1 MTSPRFL
8 VGIDLGTTN
17 TVVAFCEIT
26 DNLEQSNVTLFDID
40 QLIGPGEVV
49 RKPLLPSFRYHP
61 ADGQISPSDL
71 ILPWES
77 VRTEG
82 DIDNVIVGEWARE
95 LGAKVEGRQVSS
107 AKSWLSHQAVDR
119 RSEILPW
126 AGAADVEKVSPVT
139 ASASYLNHIRQSWNY
154 RHPSNKLEDQDVVV
168 TVPASFDETARKL
181 TLEAAEQAGLGKI
194 VLLEEPQAVCYDWY
208 ARHQHTAS
216 EELKTLPLILVCDV
230 GGGTTDLSLI
240 EAKFDSDELALD
252 RIGVGEHLML
262 GGDNLDLALAHL
274 AEQRFSQSKK
284 LNAANLTKLIQQT
297 RKAKENLLS
306 ANAPDEVKITMLG
319 SGSKLLGGTKSV
331 QLSKQE
337 VHQIALDGFFP
348 LSGFEEVPDKR
359 RSAVVEFGLPY
370 VADPAVSKHIAEF
383 LTQHQQV
390 SYAALNRANKLNL
403 ESNQDLESNQNLESN
418 QYLEN
423 GEGTEKPAIPVG
435 LLLNG
440 GVFNSELVTE
450 RITQL
455 LENWKGTPITVL
467 DNPHPDWSVALGAV
481 AFGKAR
487 RGAQLKIGGGAA
499 RSYFLH
505 LPEKN
510 KMGKALCLLAKGT
523 EEGHEIRL
531 SGRRFSL
538 TLGEPV
544 KFNLLTSTHDSFGN
558 TNSGSNAS
566 IQNGM
571 MVDVDPD
578 IFAPL
583 PPYIST
589 LESEGATLQANQ
601 KERVEVQL
609 ACQLTEVG
617 TLKMECVSTEDDS
630 TENDSKR
637 WKLEFEVRN
646 QQADDQENSS
656 FHPNLEECKTLISR
670 IYSGNK
676 KSAEGKE
683 IKTLPKDLERKLGK
697 REEWD
702 FATLRQLFD
711 AFSQGR
717 KRRRRSEQ
725 HEKNWLRLA
734 GFSMRPGFGDPTDSW
749 RIEQIWSLYQQSIQ
763 FKNHQ
768 GWTDWWVF
776 WRRVA
781 GGLSQEQQET
791 ILADIAKYLH
801 PGAMKNPQSAKA
813 AQDMGYE
820 SMVRL
825 SASLENLD
833 VEDKVLL
840 ATWYLSKAM
849 NHNQFEQAHWWAL
862 GRLASRTP
870 LYGSQHNAIPREQI
884 EQWLPK
890 LLELNWQKE
899 QMIAFAV
906 VMMCRKTGDRLFDVS
921 DDYREQVRSKL
932 KQSKVPESWISLV
945 EEVKEL
951 SESESKRVFGDAL
964 PSGLTLISS

>member
-1 MTSPRFL
+1 MASPRFL

-26 DNLEQSNVTLFDID
+26 DNLEQSDVSLFDID

-49 RKPLLPSFRYHP
+49 RKPLLPSFRYH
-61 ADGQISPSDL
+61 AAQSQIAPNDL
-71 ILPWES
+71 VLPWDDQL
-77 VRTEG
+77 VEG
-82 DIDNVIVGEWARE
+82 DIQNVIIGEWARE

-119 RSEILPW
+119 SSDILPW
-126 AGAADVEKVSPVT
+126 AGANDVDKVSPVI
-139 ASASYLNHIRQSWNY
+139 ASASYLNHIRQAWNY
-154 RHPSNKLEDQDVVV
+154 RNPSNKLEDQDVVV

-181 TLEAAEQAGLGKI
+181 TLEAAALAGLNKI

-216 EELKTLPLILVCDV
+216 EQLKELPLILVCDV

-240 EAKFDSDELALD
+240 EAKFDNEELALD

-274 AEQRFSQSKK
+274 AEQRFNQSKK
-284 LNAANLTKLIQQT
+284 LNAASLTKLIQQT

-306 ANAPDEVKITMLG
+306 ANAPEEVKITMLG
-319 SGSKLLGGTKSV
+319 SGSKLLGGTKSIG
-331 QLSKQE
+331 LTKQE

-348 LSGFEEVPDKR
+348 LSDFTQTPDKR

-370 VADPAVSKHIAEF
+370 VADPAVSKHVAEF

-390 SYAALNRANKLNL
+390 SHAALGSE
-403 ESNQDLESNQNLESN
+403 ESD
-418 QYLEN
+418 
-423 GEGTEKPAIPVG
+423 KPAIPVG

-440 GVFNSELVTE
+440 GVFNSDLVTE
-450 RITQL
+450 RVTNL
-455 LENWKGTPITVL
+455 LENWRGEPVTVL

-505 LPEKN
+505 LQEKN

-544 KFNLLTSTHDSFGN
+544 RFNLLTSTHDTLSNN
-558 TNSGSNAS
+558 TA
-566 IQNGM
+566 IQNGV

-578 IFAPL
+578 LFMPL

-589 LESEGATLQANQ
+589 LEGEGVELQANQ

-617 TLKMECVSTEDDS
+617 TLKMECVHV
-630 TENDSKR
+630 ENDNKR
-637 WKLEFEVRN
+637 WALEFEVRN
-646 QQADDQENSS
+646 QKAEESEQAAL
-656 FHPNLEECKTLISR
+656 HPRLSECKELIGR

-676 KSAEGKE
+676 KSADGKE
-683 IKTLPKDLERKLGK
+683 IKTLAKDLEKKLGK
-697 REEWD
+697 RDEWD
-702 FATLRQLFD
+702 FTTLRHLFD
-711 AFSQGR
+711 AFAQGR
-717 KRRRRSEQ
+717 KRRRRSEP

-734 GFSMRPGFGDPTDSW
+734 GFALRPGFGDATDSW
-749 RIEQIWSLYQQSIQ
+749 RIEQVWGLYQQGIQ

-776 WRRVA
+776 WRRIA
-781 GGLSQEQQET
+781 GGLNQEQQET

-813 AQDMGYE
+813 AQEMGYE

-825 SASLENLD
+825 AASLEHLE

-840 ATWYLSKAM
+840 STWCLSKAI

-870 LYGSQHNAIPREQI
+870 LYGSQHNVIPREQA

-890 LLELNWQKE
+890 LLEQNWQKE
-899 QMIAFAV
+899 PMIAFAA
-906 VMMCRKTGDRLFDVS
+906 VMICRKTGDRLFDIS
-921 DDYREQVRSKL
+921 DDYRQQVLDKL
-932 KQSKVPESWISLV
+932 KQSKVPESWVSLV
-945 EEVKEL
+945 AEVKEL
-951 SESESKRVFGDAL
+951 SDSESKRVFGDAL
-964 PSGLTLISS
+964 PSGLTLVHQ

>member
-1 MTSPRFL
+1 MASPRFL

-17 TVVAFCEIT
+17 TVVAYCEIT
-26 DNLEQSNVTLFDID
+26 DNLEQSEVSLFDID

-61 ADGQISPSDL
+61 AVGQISPSDL
-71 ILPWES
+71 TLPWDNEP
-77 VRTEG
+77 VAG
-82 DIDNVIVGEWARE
+82 DINNVIVGEWARE

-119 RSEILPW
+119 NSDILPW
-126 AGAADVEKVSPVT
+126 AGAQDVDKVSPVI
-139 ASASYLNHIRQSWNY
+139 ASASYLNHIRQAWNY

-181 TLEAAEQAGLGKI
+181 TLEAAELAGLKKI

-208 ARHQHTAS
+208 ARHQQTAAD
-216 EELKTLPLILVCDV
+216 ELKDLPLILVCDV

-240 EAKFDSDELALD
+240 EAKFTNSDLALD

-274 AEQRFSQSKK
+274 AESRFSQNKK
-284 LNAANLTKLIQQT
+284 LTAASLTKLIQQT

-306 ANAPDEVKITMLG
+306 TSAPDEVKITMLG
-319 SGSKLLGGTKSV
+319 SGSKLLGGTKSIA
-331 QLSKQE
+331 LSKQE

-348 LSGFEEVPDKR
+348 LSDFSEVPDKR

-370 VADPAVSKHIAEF
+370 VADPAVSKHVAEF

-390 SYAALNRANKLNL
+390 SRAALGIEDDK
-403 ESNQDLESNQNLESN
+403 QN
-418 QYLEN
+418 
-423 GEGTEKPAIPVG
+423 AIPVG

-440 GVFNSELVTE
+440 GVFNSDLVTE
-450 RITQL
+450 RVTTL
-455 LENWKGTPITVL
+455 LSDWRGAPVTVL

-505 LPEKN
+505 LQEKN
-510 KMGKALCLLAKGT
+510 KMGKALCILAKGT

-544 KFNLLTSTHDSFGN
+544 RFNLLTSTHDTLTNN
-558 TNSGSNAS
+558 TA
-566 IQNGM
+566 IQNGV

-578 IFAPL
+578 LFAPL
-583 PPYIST
+583 PPYITT
-589 LESEGATLQANQ
+589 LEGEGAELQANQ

-617 TLKMECVSTEDDS
+617 TLKMECVSAED
-630 TENDSKR
+630 DSKR
-637 WKLEFEVRN
+637 WELEFEVRN
-646 QQADDQENSS
+646 KQTDDSEQVKL
-656 FHPNLEECKTLISR
+656 HPKLNECKELIAR
-670 IYSGNK
+670 LYSGNK

-683 IKTLPKDLERKLGK
+683 IKTLAKDLEKKLGK
-697 REEWD
+697 RDEWD
-702 FATLRQLFD
+702 FTTLRQLFD
-711 AFSQGR
+711 TFAQGR

-734 GFSMRPGFGDPTDSW
+734 GFALRPGFGDPTDSW
-749 RIEQIWSLYQQSIQ
+749 RIEQVWGLYQQNIQ

-776 WRRVA
+776 WRRIA

-813 AQDMGYE
+813 AQEMGYE

-825 SASLENLD
+825 SASLEHLE

-840 ATWYLSKAM
+840 ATWFLSKAI
-849 NHNQFEQAHWWAL
+849 NQNQFEQAHWWAM

-870 LYGSQHNAIPREQI
+870 LYGSQHNVIPREQA

-890 LLELNWQKE
+890 LLEQNWLKE
-899 QMIAFAV
+899 PMIAFAA
-906 VMMCRKTGDRLFDVS
+906 VMICRKTGDRLFDIS
-921 DDYREQVRSKL
+921 DDYREQVLTKL
-932 KQSKVPESWISLV
+932 KQSKVPESWVSLV

-964 PSGLTLISS
+964 PSGLTLVHH

>member
-1 MTSPRFL
+1 MASPRFL

-17 TVVAFCEIT
+17 TVVAYCEIT
-26 DNLEQSNVTLFDID
+26 DNLEQSEVSLFDID

-61 ADGQISPSDL
+61 AVGQISPSDL
-71 ILPWES
+71 TLPWENEPVS
-77 VRTEG
+77 G
-82 DIDNVIVGEWARE
+82 DIINVIVGEWARE

-119 RSEILPW
+119 SSDILPW
-126 AGAADVEKVSPVT
+126 AGAQDVDKVSPVI
-139 ASASYLNHIRQSWNY
+139 ASASYLNHIRQAWNY

-181 TLEAAEQAGLGKI
+181 TLEAAQLAGLKKI

-208 ARHQHTAS
+208 ARHQQTAAD
-216 EELKTLPLILVCDV
+216 ELKELPLILVCDV

-240 EAKFDSDELALD
+240 EASFSSQDELALD

-274 AEQRFSQSKK
+274 AESRFNQSKK
-284 LNAANLTKLIQQT
+284 LTAASLTKLIQQT

-306 ANAPDEVKITMLG
+306 ASAPEEVKITMLG
-319 SGSKLLGGTKSV
+319 SGSKLLGGTKSIG
-331 QLSKQE
+331 LSKQE

-348 LSGFEEVPDKR
+348 LSDFSEVPDKR

-370 VADPAVSKHIAEF
+370 VADPAVSKHVAEF

-390 SYAALNRANKLNL
+390 ARAALDIEDDK
-403 ESNQDLESNQNLESN
+403 QN
-418 QYLEN
+418 
-423 GEGTEKPAIPVG
+423 AIPVG

-450 RITQL
+450 RVTTL
-455 LENWKGTPITVL
+455 LSDWRGAPVTVL

-505 LPEKN
+505 LQEKN

-544 KFNLLTSTHDSFGN
+544 RFNLLTSTHDTLTNN
-558 TNSGSNAS
+558 TA
-566 IQNGM
+566 IQNGV

-578 IFAPL
+578 LFAPL
-583 PPYIST
+583 PPYITT
-589 LESEGATLQANQ
+589 LEGEGAELQANQ

-617 TLKMECVSTEDDS
+617 TLKMECVSAED
-630 TENDSKR
+630 DSKR
-637 WKLEFEVRN
+637 WELEFEVRN
-646 QQADDQENSS
+646 KQADDSEQVKL
-656 FHPNLEECKTLISR
+656 HPKLNECKELIAR
-670 IYSGNK
+670 LYSGNK
-676 KSAEGKE
+676 KSAESKE
-683 IKTLPKDLERKLGK
+683 IKTLAKDLEKKLGK
-697 REEWD
+697 RDEWD
-702 FATLRQLFD
+702 FTTLRQLFD
-711 AFSQGR
+711 TFAQGR

-734 GFSMRPGFGDPTDSW
+734 GFALRPGFGDPTDSW
-749 RIEQIWSLYQQSIQ
+749 RIEQIWGLYQQNIQ

-776 WRRVA
+776 WRRIA

-801 PGAMKNPQSAKA
+801 PGAMKNPQSAKT

-825 SASLENLD
+825 AASLEHLE

-840 ATWYLSKAM
+840 ATWFLSKAI
-849 NHNQFEQAHWWAL
+849 NHNQFEQAHWWAM

-870 LYGSQHNAIPREQI
+870 LYGSQHNVIPREQA

-890 LLELNWQKE
+890 LLEQNWQKE
-899 QMIAFAV
+899 PMTAFAAI
-906 VMMCRKTGDRLFDVS
+906 MICRKTGDRLFDIS
-921 DDYREQVRSKL
+921 DDYREQVLAKL
-932 KQSKVPESWISLV
+932 KQSKVPESWVSLV

-951 SESESKRVFGDAL
+951 SESESKRIFGDAL
-964 PSGLTLISS
+964 PSGLTLVNN

>member
-1 MTSPRFL
+1 MASPRFL

-17 TVVAFCEIT
+17 TVVAYCEIT
-26 DNLEQSNVTLFDID
+26 DNLEQSEVSLFDID

-61 ADGQISPSDL
+61 AVGQISPSDL
-71 ILPWES
+71 TLPWDNEP
-77 VRTEG
+77 VAG
-82 DIDNVIVGEWARE
+82 DINNVIVGEWARE

-119 RSEILPW
+119 NSDILPW
-126 AGAADVEKVSPVT
+126 AGAQDVDKVSPVI
-139 ASASYLNHIRQSWNY
+139 ASASYLNHIRQAWNY

-181 TLEAAEQAGLGKI
+181 TLEAAELAGLKKI

-208 ARHQHTAS
+208 ARHQQTAAD
-216 EELKTLPLILVCDV
+216 ELKDLPLILVCDV

-240 EAKFDSDELALD
+240 EAKFTHDDLALD

-274 AEQRFSQSKK
+274 AESRFSQTKK
-284 LNAANLTKLIQQT
+284 LTAASLTKLIQQT

-306 ANAPDEVKITMLG
+306 TSAPEEVKITMLG
-319 SGSKLLGGTKSV
+319 SGSKLLGGTKSIA
-331 QLSKQE
+331 LSKQE

-348 LSGFEEVPDKR
+348 LSDFSEVPDKR

-370 VADPAVSKHIAEF
+370 VADPAVSKHVAEF

-390 SYAALNRANKLNL
+390 SRAALGIEDDKHN
-403 ESNQDLESNQNLESN
+403 
-418 QYLEN
+418 
-423 GEGTEKPAIPVG
+423 AIPVG

-440 GVFNSELVTE
+440 GVFNSALVTE
-450 RITQL
+450 RVTTL
-455 LENWKGTPITVL
+455 LSDWRGAPVTVL

-505 LPEKN
+505 LQEKN

-544 KFNLLTSTHDSFGN
+544 RFNLLTSTHDTLTNN
-558 TNSGSNAS
+558 TA
-566 IQNGM
+566 IQNGV

-578 IFAPL
+578 LFAPL
-583 PPYIST
+583 PPYITT
-589 LESEGATLQANQ
+589 LEGEGAELQANQ

-617 TLKMECVSTEDDS
+617 TLKMECVSAED
-630 TENDSKR
+630 DSKR
-637 WKLEFEVRN
+637 WELEFEVRN
-646 QQADDQENSS
+646 KQTDDSEQVKL
-656 FHPNLEECKTLISR
+656 HPKLNECKELIAR
-670 IYSGNK
+670 LYSGNK
-676 KSAEGKE
+676 KSAEGNE
-683 IKTLPKDLERKLGK
+683 IKTLAKDLEKKLGK
-697 REEWD
+697 RDEWD
-702 FATLRQLFD
+702 FTTLRQLFD
-711 AFSQGR
+711 TFAQGR

-734 GFSMRPGFGDPTDSW
+734 GFALRPGFGDPTDSW
-749 RIEQIWSLYQQSIQ
+749 RIEQVWGLYQQNIQ

-776 WRRVA
+776 WRRIA

-813 AQDMGYE
+813 AQEMGYE

-825 SASLENLD
+825 SASLEHLE

-840 ATWYLSKAM
+840 ATWFLSKAI
-849 NHNQFEQAHWWAL
+849 NQNQFEQAHWWAM

-870 LYGSQHNAIPREQI
+870 LYGSQHNVIPREQA

-890 LLELNWQKE
+890 LLEQNWLKE
-899 QMIAFAV
+899 PMIAFAA
-906 VMMCRKTGDRLFDVS
+906 VMICRKTGDRLFDIS
-921 DDYREQVRSKL
+921 DDYREQVLTKL
-932 KQSKVPESWISLV
+932 KQSKVPESWVSLV

-964 PSGLTLISS
+964 PSGLTLVHH

>member
-1 MTSPRFL
+1 MASPRFL

-17 TVVAFCEIT
+17 TVVAYCEIT
-26 DNLEQSNVTLFDID
+26 DNLEQSEVSLFDID

-61 ADGQISPSDL
+61 AVGQISPSDL
-71 ILPWES
+71 TLPWDNEP
-77 VRTEG
+77 VAG
-82 DIDNVIVGEWARE
+82 DINNVIVGEWARE

-119 RSEILPW
+119 NSDILPW
-126 AGAADVEKVSPVT
+126 AGAQDVDKVSPVI
-139 ASASYLNHIRQSWNY
+139 ASASYLNHIRQAWNY

-181 TLEAAEQAGLGKI
+181 TLEAAELAGLKKI

-208 ARHQHTAS
+208 ARHQQTAAD
-216 EELKTLPLILVCDV
+216 ELKDLPLILVCDV

-240 EAKFDSDELALD
+240 EAKFTHDDLALD

-274 AEQRFSQSKK
+274 AESRFSQNKK
-284 LNAANLTKLIQQT
+284 LTAASLTKLIQQT

-306 ANAPDEVKITMLG
+306 TSAPDEVKITMLG
-319 SGSKLLGGTKSV
+319 SGSKLLGGTKSIA
-331 QLSKQE
+331 LSKQE

-348 LSGFEEVPDKR
+348 LSDFSEVPDKR

-370 VADPAVSKHIAEF
+370 VADPAVSKHVAEF

-390 SYAALNRANKLNL
+390 SRAALGIEDDK
-403 ESNQDLESNQNLESN
+403 QN
-418 QYLEN
+418 
-423 GEGTEKPAIPVG
+423 AIPVG

-440 GVFNSELVTE
+440 GVFNSDLVTE
-450 RITQL
+450 RVTTL
-455 LENWKGTPITVL
+455 LSDWRGAPVTVL

-505 LPEKN
+505 LQEKN

-544 KFNLLTSTHDSFGN
+544 RFNLLTSTHDTLTNN
-558 TNSGSNAS
+558 TA
-566 IQNGM
+566 IQNGV

-578 IFAPL
+578 LFAPL
-583 PPYIST
+583 PPYITT
-589 LESEGATLQANQ
+589 LEGEGAELQANQ

-617 TLKMECVSTEDDS
+617 TLKMECVSAED
-630 TENDSKR
+630 DSKR
-637 WKLEFEVRN
+637 WELEFEVRN
-646 QQADDQENSS
+646 KQTDDSEQVKL
-656 FHPNLEECKTLISR
+656 HPKLNECKELIAR
-670 IYSGNK
+670 LYSGNK
-676 KSAEGKE
+676 KSAESKE
-683 IKTLPKDLERKLGK
+683 IKTLAKDLEKKLGK
-697 REEWD
+697 RDEWD
-702 FATLRQLFD
+702 FTTLRQLFD
-711 AFSQGR
+711 TFAQGR

-734 GFSMRPGFGDPTDSW
+734 GFALRPGFGDPTDSW
-749 RIEQIWSLYQQSIQ
+749 RIEQVWGLYQQNIQ

-776 WRRVA
+776 WRRIA

-813 AQDMGYE
+813 AQEMGYE

-825 SASLENLD
+825 SASLEHLE

-840 ATWYLSKAM
+840 ATWFLSKAI
-849 NHNQFEQAHWWAL
+849 NQNQFEQAHWWAM

-870 LYGSQHNAIPREQI
+870 LYGSQHNVIPREQA

-890 LLELNWQKE
+890 LLEQNWLKE
-899 QMIAFAV
+899 PMIAFAA
-906 VMMCRKTGDRLFDVS
+906 VMICRKTGDRLFDIS
-921 DDYREQVRSKL
+921 DDYREQVLTKL
-932 KQSKVPESWISLV
+932 KQSKVPESWVSLV

-964 PSGLTLISS
+964 PSGLTLVHH

>member
-1 MTSPRFL
+1 MASPRFL

-17 TVVAFCEIT
+17 TVVAYCEIT
-26 DNLEQSNVTLFDID
+26 DNLEQSEVSLFDID

-61 ADGQISPSDL
+61 AVGQISPSDL
-71 ILPWES
+71 TLPWENEPVS
-77 VRTEG
+77 G
-82 DIDNVIVGEWARE
+82 DISNVIVGEWARE

-119 RSEILPW
+119 SSDILPW
-126 AGAADVEKVSPVT
+126 ACAQDVDKVSPVI
-139 ASASYLNHIRQSWNY
+139 ASASYLNHIRQAWNY
-154 RHPSNKLEDQDVVV
+154 RHLSNKLEDQDVVV

-181 TLEAAEQAGLGKI
+181 TLEAAQLAGLKKI

-208 ARHQHTAS
+208 ARHQQTAAD
-216 EELKTLPLILVCDV
+216 ELKELPLILVCDV

-240 EAKFDSDELALD
+240 EASFSSQDELALD

-274 AEQRFSQSKK
+274 AESRLSQNKGEQSKK
-284 LNAANLTKLIQQT
+284 LTAASLTKLIQQT

-306 ANAPDEVKITMLG
+306 ASAPEEVKITMLG
-319 SGSKLLGGTKSV
+319 SGSKLLGGTKSIG
-331 QLSKQE
+331 LSKQE

-348 LSGFEEVPDKR
+348 LSDFSEVPDKR

-370 VADPAVSKHIAEF
+370 VADPAVSKHVAEF

-390 SYAALNRANKLNL
+390 ARAALGIEDDK
-403 ESNQDLESNQNLESN
+403 QN
-418 QYLEN
+418 
-423 GEGTEKPAIPVG
+423 AIPVG

-450 RITQL
+450 RVTTL
-455 LENWKGTPITVL
+455 LSDWRGAPVTVL

-505 LPEKN
+505 LQEKN

-544 KFNLLTSTHDSFGN
+544 RFNLLTSTHDTLTNN
-558 TNSGSNAS
+558 TA
-566 IQNGM
+566 IQNGV

-578 IFAPL
+578 LFAPL
-583 PPYIST
+583 PPYITT
-589 LESEGATLQANQ
+589 LEGEGAELQANQ

-617 TLKMECVSTEDDS
+617 TLKMECVSAED
-630 TENDSKR
+630 DSKR
-637 WKLEFEVRN
+637 WELEFEVRN
-646 QQADDQENSS
+646 KQTDDSEQVKL
-656 FHPNLEECKTLISR
+656 HPKLNECKELIAR
-670 IYSGNK
+670 LYSGNK
-676 KSAEGKE
+676 KSAESKE
-683 IKTLPKDLERKLGK
+683 IKTLAKDLEKKLGK
-697 REEWD
+697 RDEWD
-702 FATLRQLFD
+702 FTTLRQLFD
-711 AFSQGR
+711 TFAQGR

-734 GFSMRPGFGDPTDSW
+734 GFALRPGFGDPTDSW
-749 RIEQIWSLYQQSIQ
+749 RIEQVWGLYQQNIQ

-776 WRRVA
+776 WRRIA

-825 SASLENLD
+825 SASLEHLE

-840 ATWYLSKAM
+840 ATWFLSKAI
-849 NHNQFEQAHWWAL
+849 NHNQFEQAHWWAM

-870 LYGSQHNAIPREQI
+870 LYGSQHNVVPREQA

-890 LLELNWQKE
+890 LLEQNWQKE
-899 QMIAFAV
+899 PMIAFAA
-906 VMMCRKTGDRLFDVS
+906 VMICRKTGDRLFDIS
-921 DDYREQVRSKL
+921 DDYREQVLAKL
-932 KQSKVPESWISLV
+932 KQSKVPESWVSLV

-951 SESESKRVFGDAL
+951 SESESKRIFGDAL
-964 PSGLTLISS
+964 PSGLTLVNN

>member
-1 MTSPRFL
+1 MASPRFL

-17 TVVAFCEIT
+17 TVVAYCEIT
-26 DNLEQSNVTLFDID
+26 DNLEQSEVSLFDID

-61 ADGQISPSDL
+61 AIGQISPSDL
-71 ILPWES
+71 TLPWENEPVS
-77 VRTEG
+77 G
-82 DIDNVIVGEWARE
+82 DISNVIVGEWARE

-119 RSEILPW
+119 SSDILPW
-126 AGAADVEKVSPVT
+126 AGAQDVDKVSPVI
-139 ASASYLNHIRQSWNY
+139 ASASYLNHIRQAWNY

-181 TLEAAEQAGLGKI
+181 TLEAAELAGLKKI

-208 ARHQHTAS
+208 ARHQQTAAD
-216 EELKTLPLILVCDV
+216 ELKELPLILVCDV

-240 EAKFDSDELALD
+240 EASFSSQDELALD

-274 AEQRFSQSKK
+274 AESRLSQNKGEQSKK
-284 LNAANLTKLIQQT
+284 LTAASLTKLIQQT

-306 ANAPDEVKITMLG
+306 ASAPEEVKITMLG
-319 SGSKLLGGTKSV
+319 SGSKLLGGTKSIG
-331 QLSKQE
+331 LSKQE

-348 LSGFEEVPDKR
+348 LSDFSEVPDKR

-370 VADPAVSKHIAEF
+370 VADPAVSKHVAEF

-390 SYAALNRANKLNL
+390 ARAALGIEDDK
-403 ESNQDLESNQNLESN
+403 QN
-418 QYLEN
+418 
-423 GEGTEKPAIPVG
+423 AIPVG

-450 RITQL
+450 RVTTL
-455 LENWKGTPITVL
+455 LSDWRGAPVTVL

-505 LPEKN
+505 LQEKN

-544 KFNLLTSTHDSFGN
+544 RFNLLTSTHDTLTNN
-558 TNSGSNAS
+558 TA
-566 IQNGM
+566 IQNGV

-578 IFAPL
+578 LFAPL
-583 PPYIST
+583 PPYITT
-589 LESEGATLQANQ
+589 LEGEGAELKANQ

-617 TLKMECVSTEDDS
+617 TLKMECVSAED
-630 TENDSKR
+630 DSKR
-637 WKLEFEVRN
+637 WELEFEVRN
-646 QQADDQENSS
+646 KQTDDSEQVKL
-656 FHPNLEECKTLISR
+656 HPKLNECKELIAR
-670 IYSGNK
+670 LYSGNK
-676 KSAEGKE
+676 KSAESKE
-683 IKTLPKDLERKLGK
+683 IKTLAKDLEKKLGK
-697 REEWD
+697 RDEWD
-702 FATLRQLFD
+702 FTTLRQLFD
-711 AFSQGR
+711 TFAQGR

-734 GFSMRPGFGDPTDSW
+734 GFALRPGFGDPTDSW
-749 RIEQIWSLYQQSIQ
+749 RIEQVWGLYQQNIQ

-776 WRRVA
+776 WRRIA

-825 SASLENLD
+825 AASLEHLE

-840 ATWYLSKAM
+840 ATWFLSKAI
-849 NHNQFEQAHWWAL
+849 NHNQFEQAHWWAM

-870 LYGSQHNAIPREQI
+870 LYGSQHNVIPREQA

-890 LLELNWQKE
+890 LLEQNWQKE
-899 QMIAFAV
+899 PMIAFAA
-906 VMMCRKTGDRLFDVS
+906 VMICRKTGDRLFDIS
-921 DDYREQVRSKL
+921 DDYREQVLTKL
-932 KQSKVPESWISLV
+932 KQSKVPESWVSLV

-951 SESESKRVFGDAL
+951 SESESKRIFGDAL
-964 PSGLTLISS
+964 PSGLTLVNN

>member
-1 MTSPRFL
+1 MASPRFL

-17 TVVAFCEIT
+17 TVVAYCEIT
-26 DNLEQSNVTLFDID
+26 DNLQQSEVSLFEID

-61 ADGQISPSDL
+61 ATGQISPSDL
-71 ILPWES
+71 VLPWEHEPVS
-77 VRTEG
+77 G
-82 DIDNVIVGEWARE
+82 DIHHVIVGEWARE

-119 RSEILPW
+119 NSDILPW
-126 AGAADVEKVSPVT
+126 AAASDVDKVSPVV
-139 ASASYLNHIRQSWNY
+139 ASASYLNYIRQAWNY
-154 RHPSNKLEDQDVVV
+154 RNPSNKLEDQDVVV

-181 TLEAAEQAGLGKI
+181 TLEAAELAGLKKI

-208 ARHQHTAS
+208 ARHHQTAS
-216 EELKTLPLILVCDV
+216 EELKEVPLILVCDV

-240 EAKFDSDELALD
+240 EAKFDENELALD

-274 AEQRFSQSKK
+274 AESRFSQNTKK
-284 LNAANLTKLIQQT
+284 LNAASLTKLIQQT

-306 ANAPDEVKITMLG
+306 PDAPQEVKITMLG
-319 SGSKLLGGTKSV
+319 SGSKLLGGTKSIG
-331 QLSKQE
+331 LTKEE

-348 LSGFEEVPDKR
+348 LSEFNDVPDKR

-370 VADPAVSKHIAEF
+370 VADPAVSKHVAEF
-383 LTQHQQV
+383 LNLHQQV
-390 SYAALNRANKLNL
+390 SYSALN
-403 ESNQDLESNQNLESN
+403 QDDTS
-418 QYLEN
+418 
-423 GEGTEKPAIPVG
+423 KPAIPVG

-450 RITQL
+450 RVTSL
-455 LENWKGTPITVL
+455 LGNWRGSPVTVL

-505 LPEKN
+505 LQEKN

-544 KFNLLTSTHDSFGN
+544 RFNLLTSTHDTLTNN
-558 TNSGSNAS
+558 TA
-566 IQNGM
+566 IQNGV

-589 LESEGATLQANQ
+589 LEGEGIELQANQ

-617 TLKMECVSTEDDS
+617 TLKMECVSVSDDG
-630 TENDSKR
+630 KR
-637 WKLEFEVRN
+637 WALEFEVRN
-646 QQADDQENSS
+646 QKADDKETEQT
-656 FHPNLEECKTLISR
+656 HPRLIECKELITR

-676 KSAEGKE
+676 KSADSKE
-683 IKTLPKDLERKLGK
+683 IKTLAKDLEKKLGK
-697 REEWD
+697 RDEWD
-702 FATLRQLFD
+702 FTTLRQLFD
-711 AFSQGR
+711 AFAQGR

-734 GFSMRPGFGDPTDSW
+734 GFSLRPGFGDPTDSW
-749 RIEQIWSLYQQSIQ
+749 RIEQVWGLYQQGIQ

-776 WRRVA
+776 WRRIA

-791 ILADIAKYLH
+791 ILAGIAKYLH

-813 AQDMGYE
+813 AQEMGYE

-825 SASLENLD
+825 SASLEHLE

-840 ATWYLSKAM
+840 ASWFLNKAL
-849 NHNQFEQAHWWAL
+849 NHNQFEQAHWWAV

-870 LYGSQHNAIPREQI
+870 LYGSQHNVISREQA
-884 EQWLPK
+884 EQWLSK
-890 LLELNWQKE
+890 LLAQNWQKE
-899 QMIAFAV
+899 PMIAFAA
-906 VMMCRKTGDRLFDVS
+906 VMICRKTGDRLFDIS
-921 DDYREQVRSKL
+921 DDFREQVLEKL
-932 KQSKVPESWISLV
+932 KQSKVPESWVSLV
-945 EEVKEL
+945 EEIKEL

-964 PSGLTLISS
+964 PSGLTLVNQ

>member
-1 MTSPRFL
+1 MASPRFL

-17 TVVAFCEIT
+17 TVVAYCEIT
-26 DNLEQSNVTLFDID
+26 DNLEQSEVSLFDID

-61 ADGQISPSDL
+61 AVGQISPSDL
-71 ILPWES
+71 TLPWDNEP
-77 VRTEG
+77 VAG
-82 DIDNVIVGEWARE
+82 DINNLIVGEWARE

-119 RSEILPW
+119 SSDILPW
-126 AGAADVEKVSPVT
+126 AGAQDVDKVSPVI
-139 ASASYLNHIRQSWNY
+139 ASASYLNHIRQAWNY

-181 TLEAAEQAGLGKI
+181 TLEAAELAGLKKI

-208 ARHQHTAS
+208 ARHLKTAAD
-216 EELKTLPLILVCDV
+216 ELKELPLILVCDV

-240 EAKFDSDELALD
+240 EASFSSQDELALD

-274 AEQRFSQSKK
+274 AESRFNQSKK
-284 LNAANLTKLIQQT
+284 LTAASLTKLIQQT

-306 ANAPDEVKITMLG
+306 ASAPDEVKITMLG
-319 SGSKLLGGTKSV
+319 SGSKLLGGTKSIA
-331 QLSKQE
+331 LSKQE

-348 LSGFEEVPDKR
+348 LSDFSDVPDKR

-370 VADPAVSKHIAEF
+370 VADPAVSKHVAEF

-390 SYAALNRANKLNL
+390 ARAALGIEDDK
-403 ESNQDLESNQNLESN
+403 QN
-418 QYLEN
+418 
-423 GEGTEKPAIPVG
+423 AIPVG

-450 RITQL
+450 RVTTL
-455 LENWKGTPITVL
+455 LSDWRGAPVTVL

-505 LPEKN
+505 LQEKN

-544 KFNLLTSTHDSFGN
+544 RFNLLTSTHDTLTNN
-558 TNSGSNAS
+558 TA
-566 IQNGM
+566 IQNGV

-578 IFAPL
+578 LFAPL
-583 PPYIST
+583 PPYITT
-589 LESEGATLQANQ
+589 LEGEGAELQANQ

-617 TLKMECVSTEDDS
+617 TLKMECVSAED
-630 TENDSKR
+630 DSKR
-637 WKLEFEVRN
+637 WELEFEVRN
-646 QQADDQENSS
+646 KQTDDSEQVKL
-656 FHPNLEECKTLISR
+656 HPKLNECKELIAR
-670 IYSGNK
+670 LYSGNK
-676 KSAEGKE
+676 KSAESKE
-683 IKTLPKDLERKLGK
+683 IKTLAKDLEKKLGK
-697 REEWD
+697 RDEWD
-702 FATLRQLFD
+702 FTTLRQLFD
-711 AFSQGR
+711 TFAQGR

-734 GFSMRPGFGDPTDSW
+734 GFALRPGFGDPTDSW
-749 RIEQIWSLYQQSIQ
+749 RIEQVWGLYQQNIQ

-776 WRRVA
+776 WRRIA

-801 PGAMKNPQSAKA
+801 SGAMKNPQSAKA

-825 SASLENLD
+825 AASLEHLE

-840 ATWYLSKAM
+840 ATWFLSKAI
-849 NHNQFEQAHWWAL
+849 NQNQFEQAHWWAL
-862 GRLASRTP
+862 GRLASRAP
-870 LYGSQHNAIPREQI
+870 LYGSQHNVIPREQA

-890 LLELNWQKE
+890 LLEQNWQKE
-899 QMIAFAV
+899 PMIAFAA
-906 VMMCRKTGDRLFDVS
+906 VMICRKTGDRLFDIS
-921 DDYREQVRSKL
+921 DDYREQVLAKL

-951 SESESKRVFGDAL
+951 SESESKRIFGDAL
-964 PSGLTLISS
+964 PSGLTLVNN

>member
-1 MTSPRFL
+1 MASPRFL

-17 TVVAFCEIT
+17 TVVAYCEIT
-26 DNLEQSNVTLFDID
+26 DNLEQSEVSLFDID

-61 ADGQISPSDL
+61 AVGQISPSDL
-71 ILPWES
+71 TLPWENEPVS
-77 VRTEG
+77 G
-82 DIDNVIVGEWARE
+82 DISNVIVGEWARE

-119 RSEILPW
+119 SSDILPW
-126 AGAADVEKVSPVT
+126 AGAQDVDKVSPVI
-139 ASASYLNHIRQSWNY
+139 ASASYLNHIRQAWNY

-181 TLEAAEQAGLGKI
+181 TLEAAQLAGLKKI

-208 ARHQHTAS
+208 ARHQQTAAD
-216 EELKTLPLILVCDV
+216 ELKELPLILVCDV

-240 EAKFDSDELALD
+240 EASFSSHDELALD

-274 AEQRFSQSKK
+274 AESRFNQSKK
-284 LNAANLTKLIQQT
+284 LTAASLTKLIQQT

-306 ANAPDEVKITMLG
+306 ASAPEEVKITMLG
-319 SGSKLLGGTKSV
+319 SGSKLLGGTKSIG
-331 QLSKQE
+331 LSKQE

-348 LSGFEEVPDKR
+348 LSDFSEVPDKR

-370 VADPAVSKHIAEF
+370 VADPAVSKHVAEF

-390 SYAALNRANKLNL
+390 SRAALGIEDDK
-403 ESNQDLESNQNLESN
+403 QN
-418 QYLEN
+418 
-423 GEGTEKPAIPVG
+423 AIPVG

-450 RITQL
+450 RVTTL
-455 LENWKGTPITVL
+455 LSDWRGAPVTVL

-505 LPEKN
+505 LQEKN

-544 KFNLLTSTHDSFGN
+544 RFNLLTSTHDTLTNN
-558 TNSGSNAS
+558 TA
-566 IQNGM
+566 IQNGV

-578 IFAPL
+578 LFAPL
-583 PPYIST
+583 PPYITT
-589 LESEGATLQANQ
+589 LEGEGAELQANQ

-617 TLKMECVSTEDDS
+617 TLKMECVSAED
-630 TENDSKR
+630 DSKR
-637 WKLEFEVRN
+637 WELEFEVRN
-646 QQADDQENSS
+646 KQTDDSEQVKL
-656 FHPNLEECKTLISR
+656 HPKLNECKELIAR
-670 IYSGNK
+670 LYSGNK
-676 KSAEGKE
+676 KSAESKE
-683 IKTLPKDLERKLGK
+683 IKTLAKDLEKKLGK
-697 REEWD
+697 RDEWD
-702 FATLRQLFD
+702 FTTLRQLFD
-711 AFSQGR
+711 TFAQGR

-734 GFSMRPGFGDPTDSW
+734 GFALRPGFGDPTDSW
-749 RIEQIWSLYQQSIQ
+749 RIEQVWGLYQQNIQ

-776 WRRVA
+776 WRRIA

-825 SASLENLD
+825 AASLEHLE

-840 ATWYLSKAM
+840 ATWFLSKAI
-849 NHNQFEQAHWWAL
+849 NHNQFEQAHWWAM

-870 LYGSQHNAIPREQI
+870 LYGSQHNVIPREQA

-890 LLELNWQKE
+890 LLEQNWQKE
-899 QMIAFAV
+899 PMIAFAA
-906 VMMCRKTGDRLFDVS
+906 VMICRKTGDRLFDIS
-921 DDYREQVRSKL
+921 DDYREQVLTKL
-932 KQSKVPESWISLV
+932 KQSKVPESWVSLV

-951 SESESKRVFGDAL
+951 SENESKRIFGDAL
-964 PSGLTLISS
+964 PSGLTLVNN

>member
-1 MTSPRFL
+1 MASPRFL

-17 TVVAFCEIT
+17 TVVAYCEIT
-26 DNLEQSNVTLFDID
+26 DNLEQSEVSLFDID

-61 ADGQISPSDL
+61 AVGQISPSDL
-71 ILPWES
+71 TLPWDNEPAA
-77 VRTEG
+77 G
-82 DIDNVIVGEWARE
+82 DINNVIVGEWARE

-119 RSEILPW
+119 NSDILPW
-126 AGAADVEKVSPVT
+126 AGAQDVDKVSPVI
-139 ASASYLNHIRQSWNY
+139 ASASYLNHIRQAWNY

-181 TLEAAEQAGLGKI
+181 TLEAAELAGLKKI

-208 ARHQHTAS
+208 ARHQQTAAN
-216 EELKTLPLILVCDV
+216 ELKDLPLILVCDV

-240 EAKFDSDELALD
+240 EAKFTHDDLALD

-274 AEQRFSQSKK
+274 AESRFNQNKK
-284 LNAANLTKLIQQT
+284 LTAASLTKLIQQT

-306 ANAPDEVKITMLG
+306 TSAPDEVKITMLG
-319 SGSKLLGGTKSV
+319 SGSKLLGGTKSIA
-331 QLSKQE
+331 LSKQE

-348 LSGFEEVPDKR
+348 LSDFSEVPDKR

-370 VADPAVSKHIAEF
+370 VADPAVSKHVAEF

-390 SYAALNRANKLNL
+390 SRSALGIEDDK
-403 ESNQDLESNQNLESN
+403 QN
-418 QYLEN
+418 
-423 GEGTEKPAIPVG
+423 AIPVG

-440 GVFNSELVTE
+440 GVFNSDLVTE
-450 RITQL
+450 RVTTL
-455 LENWKGTPITVL
+455 LSDWRGAPVTVL
-467 DNPHPDWSVALGAV
+467 NNPHPDWSVALGAV

-505 LPEKN
+505 LQEKN

-544 KFNLLTSTHDSFGN
+544 RFNLLTSTHDTLTNN
-558 TNSGSNAS
+558 TA
-566 IQNGM
+566 IQNGV

-578 IFAPL
+578 LFAPL
-583 PPYIST
+583 PPYITT
-589 LESEGATLQANQ
+589 LEGEGAELQANQ

-617 TLKMECVSTEDDS
+617 TLKMECVSAEDD
-630 TENDSKR
+630 NKR
-637 WKLEFEVRN
+637 WELEFEVRN
-646 QQADDQENSS
+646 KQTDEGEEIQL
-656 FHPNLEECKTLISR
+656 HPRLNECKELIAR
-670 IYSGNK
+670 LYSGNK
-676 KSAEGKE
+676 KSAEGNE
-683 IKTLPKDLERKLGK
+683 IKTLAKDLEKKLGK
-697 REEWD
+697 RDEWD
-702 FATLRQLFD
+702 FTTLRQLFD
-711 AFSQGR
+711 TFAQGR

-734 GFSMRPGFGDPTDSW
+734 GFALRPGFGDPTDSW
-749 RIEQIWSLYQQSIQ
+749 RIEQVWGLYQQNIQ

-776 WRRVA
+776 WRRIA

-813 AQDMGYE
+813 AQEMGYE

-825 SASLENLD
+825 SASLEHLE

-840 ATWYLSKAM
+840 ATWFLSKAI
-849 NHNQFEQAHWWAL
+849 NQNQFEQAHWWAM

-870 LYGSQHNAIPREQI
+870 LYGSQHNVIPREQA

-890 LLELNWQKE
+890 LLEQNWLKE
-899 QMIAFAV
+899 PMIAFAA
-906 VMMCRKTGDRLFDVS
+906 VMICRKTGDRLFDIS
-921 DDYREQVRSKL
+921 DDYREQVLTKL
-932 KQSKVPESWISLV
+932 KQSKVPESWVSLV

-964 PSGLTLISS
+964 PSGLTLVHH

>member
-1 MTSPRFL
+1 MASPRFL

-17 TVVAFCEIT
+17 TVVAYCEIT
-26 DNLEQSNVTLFDID
+26 DNLEQSEVSLFDID

-61 ADGQISPSDL
+61 AVGQISPSDL
-71 ILPWES
+71 TLPWENEPVS
-77 VRTEG
+77 G
-82 DIDNVIVGEWARE
+82 DISNVIVGEWARE

-119 RSEILPW
+119 SSDILPW
-126 AGAADVEKVSPVT
+126 AGAQDVDKVSPVI
-139 ASASYLNHIRQSWNY
+139 ASASYLNHIRQAWNY

-181 TLEAAEQAGLGKI
+181 TLEAAGLAGLKKI

-208 ARHQHTAS
+208 ARHQQTAAD
-216 EELKTLPLILVCDV
+216 ELKELPLILVCDV

-240 EAKFDSDELALD
+240 EAKYHNDELALD

-274 AEQRFSQSKK
+274 AESRFNQNKK
-284 LNAANLTKLIQQT
+284 LTAASLTKLIQQT
-297 RKAKENLLS
+297 RKAKEDLLS
-306 ANAPDEVKITMLG
+306 VSAPDEVKITMLG
-319 SGSKLLGGTKSV
+319 SGSKLLGGTKSIG
-331 QLSKQE
+331 LSKQE

-348 LSGFEEVPDKR
+348 LSDFSEVPDKR
-359 RSAVVEFGLPY
+359 RSAMVEFGLPY
-370 VADPAVSKHIAEF
+370 VADPAVSKHVAEF
-383 LTQHQQV
+383 LNQHQQV
-390 SYAALNRANKLNL
+390 SYSALGQ
-403 ESNQDLESNQNLESN
+403 EDTS
-418 QYLEN
+418 
-423 GEGTEKPAIPVG
+423 TPAVPVG

-450 RITQL
+450 RITTL
-455 LENWKGTPITVL
+455 LGNWRGAPVTVL

-505 LPEKN
+505 LQERN

-523 EEGHEIRL
+523 DEGHEIRL

-544 KFNLLTSTHDSFGN
+544 RFNLLTSTHDTLTHN
-558 TNSGSNAS
+558 TE
-566 IQNGM
+566 IQNGV
-571 MVDVDPD
+571 MVEVDPD
-578 IFAPL
+578 IFSPL

-589 LESEGATLQANQ
+589 LESEGTDLQANQ

-617 TLKMECVSTEDDS
+617 TLKMECVSVEDD
-630 TENDSKR
+630 NKR
-637 WKLEFEVRN
+637 WELEFEVRN
-646 QQADDQENSS
+646 QQADETEQEQL
-656 FHPNLEECKTLISR
+656 HPRLSESKELISR
-670 IYSGNK
+670 LYSGNK
-676 KSAEGKE
+676 KSADAKE
-683 IKTLPKDLERKLGK
+683 IKTLAKDLERKLGK
-697 REEWD
+697 RDDWD
-702 FATLRQLFD
+702 FTTLRHLFD
-711 AFSQGR
+711 TFAQGR
-717 KRRRRSEQ
+717 KRRRRSEA

-734 GFSMRPGFGDPTDSW
+734 GFSLRPGFGDATDSW
-749 RIEQIWSLYQQSIQ
+749 RVEQVWGLYQQGIH

-776 WRRVA
+776 WRRIA
-781 GGLSQEQQET
+781 GGLIQEQQET
-791 ILADIAKYLH
+791 LLADIAKYLH

-825 SASLENLD
+825 SASLEHLE

-840 ATWYLSKAM
+840 ASWFLSKAI

-870 LYGSQHNAIPREQI
+870 LYGSQHSVIPREQA

-890 LLELNWQKE
+890 LLEQNWLKE
-899 QMIAFAV
+899 PMIAFAA
-906 VMMCRKTGDRLFDVS
+906 VMICRKTGDRLFDIS
-921 DDYREQVRSKL
+921 DDYREQVLTKL
-932 KQSKVPESWISLV
+932 KQSKVPESWVSLV

-964 PSGLTLISS
+964 PSGLTLVHN

>member
-1 MTSPRFL
+1 MASPRFL

-17 TVVAFCEIT
+17 TVVAYCEIT
-26 DNLEQSNVTLFDID
+26 DNLEQSEVSLFDID

-61 ADGQISPSDL
+61 AIGQISPSDL
-71 ILPWES
+71 TLPWENEPVS
-77 VRTEG
+77 G
-82 DIDNVIVGEWARE
+82 DISNVIVGEWARE

-119 RSEILPW
+119 SSDILPW
-126 AGAADVEKVSPVT
+126 AGAQDVDKVSPVI
-139 ASASYLNHIRQSWNY
+139 ASASYLNHIRQAWNY

-181 TLEAAEQAGLGKI
+181 TLEAAELAGLKKI

-208 ARHQHTAS
+208 ARHQQTAADD
-216 EELKTLPLILVCDV
+216 LKELPLILVCDV

-240 EAKFDSDELALD
+240 EASFSSQDQLALD

-274 AEQRFSQSKK
+274 AESRFNQSKK
-284 LNAANLTKLIQQT
+284 LTAASLTKLIQQT

-306 ANAPDEVKITMLG
+306 ANAPEEVKITMLG
-319 SGSKLLGGTKSV
+319 SGSKLLGGTKSIG
-331 QLSKQE
+331 LSKQE

-348 LSGFEEVPDKR
+348 LSDFSEVPDKR

-370 VADPAVSKHIAEF
+370 VADPAVSKHVAEF

-390 SYAALNRANKLNL
+390 ARAALGIEDDK
-403 ESNQDLESNQNLESN
+403 QN
-418 QYLEN
+418 
-423 GEGTEKPAIPVG
+423 AIPVG

-450 RITQL
+450 RVTTL
-455 LENWKGTPITVL
+455 LSDWRGAPVTVL

-505 LPEKN
+505 LQEKN

-544 KFNLLTSTHDSFGN
+544 RFNLLTSTHDTLTNN
-558 TNSGSNAS
+558 TS
-566 IQNGM
+566 IQNGV

-578 IFAPL
+578 LFAPL
-583 PPYIST
+583 PPYITT
-589 LESEGATLQANQ
+589 LEGEGAELQANQ

-617 TLKMECVSTEDDS
+617 TLKMECVSAED
-630 TENDSKR
+630 DSKR
-637 WKLEFEVRN
+637 WELEFEVRN
-646 QQADDQENSS
+646 KQTDDSEQVKL
-656 FHPNLEECKTLISR
+656 HPKLNECKELIAR
-670 IYSGNK
+670 LYSGNK
-676 KSAEGKE
+676 KSAESKE
-683 IKTLPKDLERKLGK
+683 IKTLAKDLEKKLGK
-697 REEWD
+697 RDEWD
-702 FATLRQLFD
+702 FTTLRQLFD
-711 AFSQGR
+711 TFAQGR

-734 GFSMRPGFGDPTDSW
+734 GFALRPGFGDPTDSW
-749 RIEQIWSLYQQSIQ
+749 RIEQVWGLYQQNIQ

-776 WRRVA
+776 WRRIA

-825 SASLENLD
+825 AASLEHLE

-840 ATWYLSKAM
+840 ATWFLSKAI
-849 NHNQFEQAHWWAL
+849 NHNQFEQAHWWAM

-870 LYGSQHNAIPREQI
+870 LYGSQHNVVPREQA

-890 LLELNWQKE
+890 LLEQNWQKE
-899 QMIAFAV
+899 PMIAFAA
-906 VMMCRKTGDRLFDVS
+906 VMICRKTGDRLFDIS
-921 DDYREQVRSKL
+921 DDYREQVLAKL
-932 KQSKVPESWISLV
+932 KQSKVPESWVSLV

-951 SESESKRVFGDAL
+951 SESESKRIFGDAL
-964 PSGLTLISS
+964 PSGLTLVNN

>member
-1 MTSPRFL
+1 MASPRFL

-17 TVVAFCEIT
+17 TVVAYCEIT
-26 DNLEQSNVTLFDID
+26 DNLEQSEVSLFDID

-61 ADGQISPSDL
+61 AVGQISPSDL
-71 ILPWES
+71 TLPWENEPVS
-77 VRTEG
+77 G
-82 DIDNVIVGEWARE
+82 DISNVIVGEWARE

-119 RSEILPW
+119 SSDILPW
-126 AGAADVEKVSPVT
+126 AGAQDVDKVSPVI
-139 ASASYLNHIRQSWNY
+139 ASASYLNHIRQAWNY

-181 TLEAAEQAGLGKI
+181 TLEAAELAGLKKI

-208 ARHQHTAS
+208 ARHQQTAAD
-216 EELKTLPLILVCDV
+216 ELKELPLILVCDV

-240 EAKFDSDELALD
+240 EASFSSQDELALD

-274 AEQRFSQSKK
+274 AERRFNQSKK
-284 LNAANLTKLIQQT
+284 LTAASLTKLIQQT

-306 ANAPDEVKITMLG
+306 ASAPEEVKITMLG
-319 SGSKLLGGTKSV
+319 SGSKLLGGTKSIA
-331 QLSKQE
+331 LSKQE

-348 LSGFEEVPDKR
+348 LSDFSDVPDKR

-370 VADPAVSKHIAEF
+370 VADPAVSKHVAEF

-390 SYAALNRANKLNL
+390 ARAALGIEDDK
-403 ESNQDLESNQNLESN
+403 QN
-418 QYLEN
+418 
-423 GEGTEKPAIPVG
+423 AVPVG

-450 RITQL
+450 RVTTL
-455 LENWKGTPITVL
+455 LSDWRGAPVTVL

-505 LPEKN
+505 LQEKN

-544 KFNLLTSTHDSFGN
+544 RFNLLTSTHDTLTNN
-558 TNSGSNAS
+558 TA
-566 IQNGM
+566 IQNGV

-578 IFAPL
+578 LFAPL
-583 PPYIST
+583 PPYITT
-589 LESEGATLQANQ
+589 LEGEGAELQANQ

-617 TLKMECVSTEDDS
+617 TLKMECVSAED
-630 TENDSKR
+630 DSKR
-637 WKLEFEVRN
+637 WELEFEVRN
-646 QQADDQENSS
+646 KQTDDSEQVKL
-656 FHPNLEECKTLISR
+656 HPKLNECKELIAR
-670 IYSGNK
+670 LYSGNK
-676 KSAEGKE
+676 KSAESKE
-683 IKTLPKDLERKLGK
+683 IKTLAKDLEKKLGK
-697 REEWD
+697 RDEWD
-702 FATLRQLFD
+702 FTTLRQLFD
-711 AFSQGR
+711 TFAQGR

-734 GFSMRPGFGDPTDSW
+734 GFALRPGFGDPTDSW
-749 RIEQIWSLYQQSIQ
+749 RIEQVWGLYQQNIQ

-776 WRRVA
+776 WRRIA

-825 SASLENLD
+825 SASLEHLE

-840 ATWYLSKAM
+840 ATWFLSKAI
-849 NHNQFEQAHWWAL
+849 NHNQFEQAHWWAM

-870 LYGSQHNAIPREQI
+870 LYGSQHNVVPREQA

-890 LLELNWQKE
+890 LLEQNWQKE
-899 QMIAFAV
+899 PMIAFAA
-906 VMMCRKTGDRLFDVS
+906 VMICRKTGDRLFDIS
-921 DDYREQVRSKL
+921 DDYREQVLAKL
-932 KQSKVPESWISLV
+932 KQSKVPESWVSLV

-951 SESESKRVFGDAL
+951 SESESKRIFGDAL
-964 PSGLTLISS
+964 PSGLTLVNN

>member
-1 MTSPRFL
+1 MASPRFL

-17 TVVAFCEIT
+17 TVVAYCEIT
-26 DNLEQSNVTLFDID
+26 DNLEQSEVSLFDID

-61 ADGQISPSDL
+61 AVGQISPSDL
-71 ILPWES
+71 TLPWENEPVS
-77 VRTEG
+77 G
-82 DIDNVIVGEWARE
+82 DISNVIVGEWARE

-119 RSEILPW
+119 SSDILPW
-126 AGAADVEKVSPVT
+126 AGAQDVNKVSPVI
-139 ASASYLNHIRQSWNY
+139 ASASYLNHIRQAWNY

-181 TLEAAEQAGLGKI
+181 TLEAAGLAGLKKI

-208 ARHQHTAS
+208 ARHQQTAAD
-216 EELKTLPLILVCDV
+216 ELKELPLILVCDV

-240 EAKFDSDELALD
+240 EAKYHNDELALD

-274 AEQRFSQSKK
+274 AESRFNQNKK
-284 LNAANLTKLIQQT
+284 LTAASLTKLIQQT
-297 RKAKENLLS
+297 RKAKEDLLS
-306 ANAPDEVKITMLG
+306 VSAPDEVKITMLG
-319 SGSKLLGGTKSV
+319 SGSKLLGGTKSIG
-331 QLSKQE
+331 LSKQE

-348 LSGFEEVPDKR
+348 LSDFSEVPDKR
-359 RSAVVEFGLPY
+359 RSAMVEFGLPY
-370 VADPAVSKHIAEF
+370 VADPAVSKHVAEF
-383 LTQHQQV
+383 LNQHQQV
-390 SYAALNRANKLNL
+390 SYSALGQ
-403 ESNQDLESNQNLESN
+403 EDTS
-418 QYLEN
+418 
-423 GEGTEKPAIPVG
+423 TPAVPVG

-450 RITQL
+450 RVTTL
-455 LENWKGTPITVL
+455 LGNWRGAPVTVL

-505 LPEKN
+505 LQEKN

-523 EEGHEIRL
+523 DEGHEIRL

-544 KFNLLTSTHDSFGN
+544 RFNLLTSTHDTLTHN
-558 TNSGSNAS
+558 TE
-566 IQNGM
+566 IQNGV
-571 MVDVDPD
+571 MVEVDPD
-578 IFAPL
+578 IFSPL

-589 LESEGATLQANQ
+589 LESEGTDLQANQ

-617 TLKMECVSTEDDS
+617 TLKMECVSVEDD
-630 TENDSKR
+630 NKR
-637 WKLEFEVRN
+637 WELEFEVRN
-646 QQADDQENSS
+646 QQADETEQEQL
-656 FHPNLEECKTLISR
+656 HPRLSESKELIAR
-670 IYSGNK
+670 LYSGNK
-676 KSAEGKE
+676 KSADAKE
-683 IKTLPKDLERKLGK
+683 IKTLAKDLERKLGK
-697 REEWD
+697 RDEWD
-702 FATLRQLFD
+702 FTTLRHLFD
-711 AFSQGR
+711 AFAQGR
-717 KRRRRSEQ
+717 KRRRRSEA

-734 GFSMRPGFGDPTDSW
+734 GFSLRPGFGDTTDSW
-749 RIEQIWSLYQQSIQ
+749 RIEQVWGLYQQGIQ

-776 WRRVA
+776 WRRIA

-791 ILADIAKYLH
+791 LLADIAKYLH

-825 SASLENLD
+825 SASLEHLE

-840 ATWYLSKAM
+840 ASWFLSKAI

-870 LYGSQHNAIPREQI
+870 LYGSQHSVIPREQA

-890 LLELNWQKE
+890 LLEQNWLKE
-899 QMIAFAV
+899 PMIAFAA
-906 VMMCRKTGDRLFDVS
+906 VMICRKTGDRLFDIS
-921 DDYREQVRSKL
+921 DDYREQVLTKL
-932 KQSKVPESWISLV
+932 KQSKVPESWVSLV
-945 EEVKEL
+945 EEIKEL

-964 PSGLTLISS
+964 PSGLTLVHN

>member
-1 MTSPRFL
+1 MASPRFL

-17 TVVAFCEIT
+17 TVVAYCEIT
-26 DNLEQSNVTLFDID
+26 DNLEQSEVSLFDID

-61 ADGQISPSDL
+61 AVGQISPSDL
-71 ILPWES
+71 TLPWENEPVS
-77 VRTEG
+77 G
-82 DIDNVIVGEWARE
+82 DISNVIVGEWARE

-119 RSEILPW
+119 SSDILPW
-126 AGAADVEKVSPVT
+126 AGAQDVDKVSPVI
-139 ASASYLNHIRQSWNY
+139 ASASYLNHIRQAWNY

-181 TLEAAEQAGLGKI
+181 TLEAAQLAGLKKI

-208 ARHQHTAS
+208 ARHQQTAADK
-216 EELKTLPLILVCDV
+216 LKELPLILVCDV

-240 EAKFDSDELALD
+240 EASFSSQDELALD

-274 AEQRFSQSKK
+274 AESRFNQSKK
-284 LNAANLTKLIQQT
+284 LTAASLTKLIQQT

-306 ANAPDEVKITMLG
+306 ANAPEEVKITMLG
-319 SGSKLLGGTKSV
+319 SGSKLLGGTKSIG
-331 QLSKQE
+331 LSKQE

-348 LSGFEEVPDKR
+348 LSDFSEVPDKR

-370 VADPAVSKHIAEF
+370 VADPAVSKHVAEF
-383 LTQHQQV
+383 LTTHQQV
-390 SYAALNRANKLNL
+390 SRAALGIEDDK
-403 ESNQDLESNQNLESN
+403 QN
-418 QYLEN
+418 
-423 GEGTEKPAIPVG
+423 AIPVG

-450 RITQL
+450 RVTTL
-455 LENWKGTPITVL
+455 LSDWRGAPVTVL

-505 LPEKN
+505 LQEKN

-544 KFNLLTSTHDSFGN
+544 RFNLLTSTHDTLTNN
-558 TNSGSNAS
+558 TA
-566 IQNGM
+566 IQNGV

-578 IFAPL
+578 LFAPL
-583 PPYIST
+583 PPYITT
-589 LESEGATLQANQ
+589 LEGEGAELQANQ

-617 TLKMECVSTEDDS
+617 TLKMECVSAED
-630 TENDSKR
+630 DSKR
-637 WKLEFEVRN
+637 WELEFEVRN
-646 QQADDQENSS
+646 KQTDDSEQVKL
-656 FHPNLEECKTLISR
+656 HPKLNECKELIAR
-670 IYSGNK
+670 LYSGNK
-676 KSAEGKE
+676 KSAESKE
-683 IKTLPKDLERKLGK
+683 IKTLAKDLEKKLGK
-697 REEWD
+697 RDEWD
-702 FATLRQLFD
+702 FTTLRQLFD
-711 AFSQGR
+711 TFAQGR

-734 GFSMRPGFGDPTDSW
+734 GFALRPGFGDPTDSW
-749 RIEQIWSLYQQSIQ
+749 RIEQVWGLYQQNIQ

-776 WRRVA
+776 WRRIA

-825 SASLENLD
+825 SASLEHLE

-840 ATWYLSKAM
+840 ATWFLSKAI
-849 NHNQFEQAHWWAL
+849 NHNQFEQAHWWAM

-870 LYGSQHNAIPREQI
+870 LYGSQHNVVPREQA

-890 LLELNWQKE
+890 LLEQNWQKE
-899 QMIAFAV
+899 PMIAFAA
-906 VMMCRKTGDRLFDVS
+906 VMICRKTGDRLFDIS
-921 DDYREQVRSKL
+921 DDYREQVLAKL
-932 KQSKVPESWISLV
+932 KQTKVPESWVSLV

-951 SESESKRVFGDAL
+951 SESESKRIFGDAL
-964 PSGLTLISS
+964 PSGLTLVNN

>member
-1 MTSPRFL
+1 MASPRFL

-26 DNLEQSNVTLFDID
+26 DDLQNSAVSLFEID

-61 ADGQISPSDL
+61 AAGQVSPSDL
-71 ILPWES
+71 TLPWDNEP
-77 VRTEG
+77 VLG
-82 DIDNVIVGEWARE
+82 DISQVIVGEWARE

-119 RSEILPW
+119 SSDILPW
-126 AGAADVEKVSPVT
+126 AGATDVDKVSPVI
-139 ASASYLNHIRQSWNY
+139 ASASYLNHIRLAWNY
-154 RHPSNKLEDQDVVV
+154 RNPSNKLEDQEVVV

-181 TLEAAEQAGLGKI
+181 TLEAAQLVGLNKI

-208 ARHQHTAS
+208 ARHQQSAA
-216 EELKTLPLILVCDV
+216 EELKDLPLILVCDI

-240 EAKFDSDELALD
+240 EAKFDQGELSLD
-252 RIGVGEHLML
+252 RIGVGDHLML

-274 AEQRFSQSKK
+274 SEQRFNQSKK
-284 LNAANLTKLIQQT
+284 LNAASLTKLIQQT

-306 ANAPDEVKITMLG
+306 SNAPEEVKITMLG
-319 SGSKLLGGTKSV
+319 SGSKLLGGTKSIG
-331 QLSKQE
+331 LSKQE

-348 LSGFEEVPDKR
+348 LSDFTDTPDKR

-370 VADPAVSKHIAEF
+370 VADPAVSKHVAEF
-383 LTQHQQV
+383 LSQHQQV
-390 SYAALNRANKLNL
+390 SMAALK
-403 ESNQDLESNQNLESN
+403 QDDP
-418 QYLEN
+418 Y
-423 GEGTEKPAIPVG
+423 KPAIPAG
-435 LLLNG
+435 ILLNG
-440 GVFNSELVTE
+440 GVFNSDLVTQ
-450 RITQL
+450 RVTQL
-455 LENWKGTPITVL
+455 LGNWRGDDVTVL

-481 AFGKAR
+481 AFSKAR

-505 LPEKN
+505 LQEKN
-510 KMGKALCLLAKGT
+510 KMGKALCLLSKGT

-544 KFNLLTSTHDSFGN
+544 RFNLLTTTHDTLSNN
-558 TNSGSNAS
+558 TA
-566 IQNGM
+566 IQNGV
-571 MVDVDPD
+571 MVDIDPD
-578 IFAPL
+578 LFAPL

-589 LESEGATLQANQ
+589 LEGEGIELQANQ

-617 TLKMECVSTEDDS
+617 TLKMECVHVEDD
-630 TENDSKR
+630 TKR
-637 WKLEFEVRN
+637 WELEFEVRN
-646 QQADDQENSS
+646 QQAEEQVEESLHPRLPECQE
-656 FHPNLEECKTLISR
+656 LISR

-676 KSAEGKE
+676 KSADSKE
-683 IKTLPKDLERKLGK
+683 IKTLAKDLERKLGK
-697 REEWD
+697 RDEWD
-702 FATLRQLFD
+702 FSTLRQLFD
-711 AFSQGR
+711 VFALGR
-717 KRRRRSEQ
+717 KRRRRSEP

-734 GFSMRPGFGDPTDSW
+734 GFSLRPGFGDATDSW
-749 RIEQIWSLYQQSIQ
+749 RIEQVWGLYQQGIQ

-776 WRRVA
+776 WRRIA
-781 GGLSQEQQET
+781 GGLSQEQQES

-825 SASLENLD
+825 AASLEHLEI
-833 VEDKVLL
+833 EDKVLL
-840 ATWYLSKAM
+840 ASWCISKAI

-870 LYGSQHNAIPREQI
+870 LYGSQHSVIPREQA

-890 LLELNWQKE
+890 LLEQNWQKE
-899 QMIAFAV
+899 PMIAFAA
-906 VMMCRKTGDRLFDVS
+906 VMICRKTGDRLFDIS
-921 DDYREQVRSKL
+921 DDYRKQVLAKL
-932 KQSKVPESWISLV
+932 KQSKVPESWVSLV

-964 PSGLTLISS
+964 PSGLTLVNH

>member
-1 MTSPRFL
+1 MASPRFL

-17 TVVAFCEIT
+17 TVVAYCEIT
-26 DNLEQSNVTLFDID
+26 DNLEQSEVSLFDID

-61 ADGQISPSDL
+61 AIGQISPSDL
-71 ILPWES
+71 TLPWENEPVS
-77 VRTEG
+77 G
-82 DIDNVIVGEWARE
+82 DISNVIVGEWARE

-119 RSEILPW
+119 SSDILPW
-126 AGAADVEKVSPVT
+126 AGAQDVDKVSPVI
-139 ASASYLNHIRQSWNY
+139 ASASYLNHIRQAWNY

-181 TLEAAEQAGLGKI
+181 TLEAAELAGLKKI

-208 ARHQHTAS
+208 ARHQQTAAD
-216 EELKTLPLILVCDV
+216 ELKELPLILVCDV

-240 EAKFDSDELALD
+240 EASFSSQNELALD

-274 AEQRFSQSKK
+274 AESRFNQSKK
-284 LNAANLTKLIQQT
+284 LTAASLTKLIQQT

-306 ANAPDEVKITMLG
+306 ANAPEEVKITMLG
-319 SGSKLLGGTKSV
+319 SGSKLLGGTKSIG
-331 QLSKQE
+331 LSKQE

-348 LSGFEEVPDKR
+348 LSDFSEVPDKR

-370 VADPAVSKHIAEF
+370 VADPAVSKHVAEF

-390 SYAALNRANKLNL
+390 ARTALGIEDDK
-403 ESNQDLESNQNLESN
+403 QN
-418 QYLEN
+418 
-423 GEGTEKPAIPVG
+423 AIPVG

-450 RITQL
+450 RVTTL
-455 LENWKGTPITVL
+455 LSDWRGAPVTVL

-505 LPEKN
+505 LQEKN

-523 EEGHEIRL
+523 EAGHEIRL

-544 KFNLLTSTHDSFGN
+544 RFNLLTSTHDTLTNN
-558 TNSGSNAS
+558 TA
-566 IQNGM
+566 IQNGV

-578 IFAPL
+578 LFAPL
-583 PPYIST
+583 PPYITT
-589 LESEGATLQANQ
+589 LEGEGAELQANQ

-617 TLKMECVSTEDDS
+617 TLKMECVSAED
-630 TENDSKR
+630 DSKR
-637 WKLEFEVRN
+637 WELEFEVRN
-646 QQADDQENSS
+646 KQTDDSEQVKL
-656 FHPNLEECKTLISR
+656 HPKLNECKELIAR
-670 IYSGNK
+670 LYSGNK
-676 KSAEGKE
+676 KSAESKE
-683 IKTLPKDLERKLGK
+683 IKTLAKDLEKKLGK
-697 REEWD
+697 RDDWD
-702 FATLRQLFD
+702 FTTLRQLFD
-711 AFSQGR
+711 TFAQGR

-734 GFSMRPGFGDPTDSW
+734 GFALRPGFGDPTDSW
-749 RIEQIWSLYQQSIQ
+749 RIEQVWGLYQQNIQ

-776 WRRVA
+776 WRRIA

-801 PGAMKNPQSAKA
+801 PGTMKNPQSAKA

-825 SASLENLD
+825 AASLEHLE

-840 ATWYLSKAM
+840 ATWFLSKAI
-849 NHNQFEQAHWWAL
+849 NHNQFEQAHWWAM

-870 LYGSQHNAIPREQI
+870 LYGSQHNVIPREQA

-890 LLELNWQKE
+890 LLEQNWQKE
-899 QMIAFAV
+899 PMIAFAA
-906 VMMCRKTGDRLFDVS
+906 VMICRKTGDRLFDIS
-921 DDYREQVRSKL
+921 DDYREQVLTKL
-932 KQSKVPESWISLV
+932 KQSKVPESWVSLV

-951 SESESKRVFGDAL
+951 SESESKRIFGDAL
-964 PSGLTLISS
+964 PSGLTLVNN

>member
-1 MTSPRFL
+1 MASPRFL

-17 TVVAFCEIT
+17 TVVAYCEIT
-26 DNLEQSNVTLFDID
+26 DNLEQSEVSLFDID

-61 ADGQISPSDL
+61 AVGQISPSDL
-71 ILPWES
+71 TLPWENEPVS
-77 VRTEG
+77 G
-82 DIDNVIVGEWARE
+82 DISNVIVGEWARE

-119 RSEILPW
+119 SSDILPW
-126 AGAADVEKVSPVT
+126 AGAQDVDKVSPVI
-139 ASASYLNHIRQSWNY
+139 ASASYLNHIRQAWNY

-181 TLEAAEQAGLGKI
+181 TLEAAQLAGLKKI

-208 ARHQHTAS
+208 ARHQQTAAD
-216 EELKTLPLILVCDV
+216 ELKELPLILVCDV

-240 EAKFDSDELALD
+240 EASFSSQDELALD

-274 AEQRFSQSKK
+274 AESRFNQSKK
-284 LNAANLTKLIQQT
+284 LTAASLTKLIQQT

-306 ANAPDEVKITMLG
+306 ASAPEEVKITMLG
-319 SGSKLLGGTKSV
+319 SGSKLLGGTKSIG
-331 QLSKQE
+331 LSKQE

-348 LSGFEEVPDKR
+348 LSDFSEVPDKR

-370 VADPAVSKHIAEF
+370 VADPAVSKHVAEF

-390 SYAALNRANKLNL
+390 ARAALGIEDDK
-403 ESNQDLESNQNLESN
+403 QN
-418 QYLEN
+418 
-423 GEGTEKPAIPVG
+423 AIPVG

-450 RITQL
+450 RVTTL
-455 LENWKGTPITVL
+455 LSDWRGAPVTVL

-505 LPEKN
+505 LQEKN

-544 KFNLLTSTHDSFGN
+544 RFNLLTSTHDTLTNN
-558 TNSGSNAS
+558 TA
-566 IQNGM
+566 IQNGV

-578 IFAPL
+578 LFAPL
-583 PPYIST
+583 PPYITT
-589 LESEGATLQANQ
+589 LEGEGAELQANQ

-617 TLKMECVSTEDDS
+617 TLKMECVSAED
-630 TENDSKR
+630 DSKR
-637 WKLEFEVRN
+637 WELEFEVRN
-646 QQADDQENSS
+646 KQADDSEQVKL
-656 FHPNLEECKTLISR
+656 HPKLNECKELIAR
-670 IYSGNK
+670 LYSGNK
-676 KSAEGKE
+676 KSAESKE
-683 IKTLPKDLERKLGK
+683 IKTLAKDLEKKLGK
-697 REEWD
+697 RDEWD
-702 FATLRQLFD
+702 FTTLRQLFD
-711 AFSQGR
+711 TFAQGR

-734 GFSMRPGFGDPTDSW
+734 GFALRPGFGDPTDSW
-749 RIEQIWSLYQQSIQ
+749 RIEQVWGLYQQNIQ

-776 WRRVA
+776 WRRIA

-801 PGAMKNPQSAKA
+801 PGAMKNPQSAKT

-825 SASLENLD
+825 AASLEHLE

-840 ATWYLSKAM
+840 ATWFLSKAI
-849 NHNQFEQAHWWAL
+849 NHNQFEQAHWWAM

-870 LYGSQHNAIPREQI
+870 LYGSQHNVVPREQA

-890 LLELNWQKE
+890 LLEQNWQKE
-899 QMIAFAV
+899 PMIAFAA
-906 VMMCRKTGDRLFDVS
+906 VMICRKTGDRLFDIS
-921 DDYREQVRSKL
+921 NDYREQVLAKL
-932 KQSKVPESWISLV
+932 KQSKVPESWVSLV

-951 SESESKRVFGDAL
+951 SESESKRIFGDAL
-964 PSGLTLISS
+964 PSGLTLVNN

>member
-1 MTSPRFL
+1 MASPRFL

-17 TVVAFCEIT
+17 TVVAYCEIT
-26 DNLEQSNVTLFDID
+26 DNLEQSEVSLFDID

-61 ADGQISPSDL
+61 AVGQISPSDL
-71 ILPWES
+71 TLPWENEPVS
-77 VRTEG
+77 G
-82 DIDNVIVGEWARE
+82 DISNVIVGEWARE

-119 RSEILPW
+119 SSDILPW
-126 AGAADVEKVSPVT
+126 AGAQDVDKVSPVI
-139 ASASYLNHIRQSWNY
+139 ASASYLNHIRQAWNY

-181 TLEAAEQAGLGKI
+181 TLEAAELAGLKKI

-208 ARHQHTAS
+208 ARHQQTATD
-216 EELKTLPLILVCDV
+216 ELKELPLILVCDV

-240 EAKFDSDELALD
+240 EASFSSQDELALD

-274 AEQRFSQSKK
+274 AESRLSQNKGEQSKK
-284 LNAANLTKLIQQT
+284 LTAASLTKLIQQT

-306 ANAPDEVKITMLG
+306 ASAPEEVKITMLG
-319 SGSKLLGGTKSV
+319 SGSKLLGGTKSIG
-331 QLSKQE
+331 LSKQE

-348 LSGFEEVPDKR
+348 LSDFSEVPDKR

-370 VADPAVSKHIAEF
+370 VADPAVSKHVAEF

-390 SYAALNRANKLNL
+390 ARAALGIEDDK
-403 ESNQDLESNQNLESN
+403 QN
-418 QYLEN
+418 
-423 GEGTEKPAIPVG
+423 AIPVG

-450 RITQL
+450 RVTTL
-455 LENWKGTPITVL
+455 LSDWRGAPVTVL

-505 LPEKN
+505 LQEKN

-544 KFNLLTSTHDSFGN
+544 RFNLLTSTHDTLTNN
-558 TNSGSNAS
+558 TA
-566 IQNGM
+566 IQNGV

-578 IFAPL
+578 LFDPL
-583 PPYIST
+583 PPYITT
-589 LESEGATLQANQ
+589 LEGEGAELQANQ

-617 TLKMECVSTEDDS
+617 TLKMECVSAED
-630 TENDSKR
+630 DSKR
-637 WKLEFEVRN
+637 WELEFEVRN
-646 QQADDQENSS
+646 KQTDDSEQVKL
-656 FHPNLEECKTLISR
+656 HPKLNECKELIAR
-670 IYSGNK
+670 LYSGNK
-676 KSAEGKE
+676 KSAESKE
-683 IKTLPKDLERKLGK
+683 IKTLAKDLEKKLGK
-697 REEWD
+697 RDEWD
-702 FATLRQLFD
+702 FTTLRQLFD
-711 AFSQGR
+711 TFAQGR

-734 GFSMRPGFGDPTDSW
+734 GFALRPGFGDPTDSW
-749 RIEQIWSLYQQSIQ
+749 RIEQVWGLYQQNIQ
-763 FKNHQ
+763 FQNHQ

-776 WRRVA
+776 WRRIA

-825 SASLENLD
+825 SASLEHLE

-840 ATWYLSKAM
+840 ATWFLSKAI
-849 NHNQFEQAHWWAL
+849 NHNQFEQAHWWAM

-870 LYGSQHNAIPREQI
+870 LYGSQHNVIPREQA

-890 LLELNWQKE
+890 LLEQNWQKE
-899 QMIAFAV
+899 PMIAFAA
-906 VMMCRKTGDRLFDVS
+906 VMICRKTGDRLFDIS
-921 DDYREQVRSKL
+921 DDYREQVLTKL
-932 KQSKVPESWISLV
+932 KQSKVPESWVSLV

-951 SESESKRVFGDAL
+951 SESESKRIFGDAL
-964 PSGLTLISS
+964 PSGLTLVNN

>member
-1 MTSPRFL
+1 MASPRFL

-17 TVVAFCEIT
+17 TVVAYCEIT
-26 DNLEQSNVTLFDID
+26 DNLEQSEVSLFDID
-40 QLIGPGEVV
+40 QLVGPGEVV

-61 ADGQISPSDL
+61 AQGQVSPSDL
-71 ILPWES
+71 TLPWENQPVS
-77 VRTEG
+77 G
-82 DIDNVIVGEWARE
+82 DIKNVIVGEWARE

-119 RSEILPW
+119 SSDILPW
-126 AGAADVEKVSPVT
+126 AGAQDVDKVSPVI
-139 ASASYLNHIRQSWNY
+139 ASASYLNHIRQAWNY

-181 TLEAAEQAGLGKI
+181 TLEAAELAGLKKI

-208 ARHQHTAS
+208 ARHQKTAAD
-216 EELKTLPLILVCDV
+216 ELRELPLILVCDV

-240 EAKFDSDELALD
+240 EAKFNNDELGLD

-274 AEQRFSQSKK
+274 AESRFNQNKK
-284 LNAANLTKLIQQT
+284 LTAASLTKLIQQT

-306 ANAPDEVKITMLG
+306 SNAPEEVKITMLG
-319 SGSKLLGGTKSV
+319 SGSKLLGGTKSIA
-331 QLSKQE
+331 LSKQE

-348 LSGFEEVPDKR
+348 LSDFNEVPDKR

-370 VADPAVSKHIAEF
+370 VADPAVSKHVAEF

-390 SYAALNRANKLNL
+390 SRSALGIEDEK
-403 ESNQDLESNQNLESN
+403 QN
-418 QYLEN
+418 
-423 GEGTEKPAIPVG
+423 AIPVG

-450 RITQL
+450 RVTTL
-455 LENWKGTPITVL
+455 LSDWRGAPVTVL

-505 LPEKN
+505 LQEKN

-544 KFNLLTSTHDSFGN
+544 RFNLLTSTHDTLSNN
-558 TNSGSNAS
+558 TA
-566 IQNGM
+566 IQNGV

-578 IFAPL
+578 LFVPL
-583 PPYIST
+583 PPYITT
-589 LESEGATLQANQ
+589 LEGEGAELHANQ

-617 TLKMECVSTEDDS
+617 TLKMECVSAEDD
-630 TENDSKR
+630 TKR
-637 WKLEFEVRN
+637 WALEFEVRN
-646 QQADDQENSS
+646 KQADDSEDVKL
-656 FHPNLEECKTLISR
+656 HPKLNECKELVAR
-670 IYSGNK
+670 LYSGNK
-676 KSAEGKE
+676 KSADSKE
-683 IKTLPKDLERKLGK
+683 IKTLAKDLEKKLGK
-697 REEWD
+697 RDEWD
-702 FATLRQLFD
+702 FTTLRQLFD
-711 AFSQGR
+711 TFAQGR

-734 GFSMRPGFGDPTDSW
+734 GFALRPGFGDPTDSW
-749 RIEQIWSLYQQSIQ
+749 RIEQIWGLYQQNIQ

-776 WRRVA
+776 WRRIA
-781 GGLSQEQQET
+781 GGLNQEQQET

-801 PGAMKNPQSAKA
+801 PGAMKNPQSAKT

-825 SASLENLD
+825 SASLENLE

-840 ATWYLSKAM
+840 ATWFLSKAI
-849 NHNQFEQAHWWAL
+849 NHNQFQQAHWWAM

-870 LYGSQHNAIPREQI
+870 LYGSQHSVIPREQA

-890 LLELNWQKE
+890 LLEQNWQKE
-899 QMIAFAV
+899 PMIAFAA
-906 VMMCRKTGDRLFDVS
+906 VMICRKTGDRLFDIS
-921 DDYREQVRSKL
+921 DDYREQVLAKL
-932 KQSKVPESWISLV
+932 KQSKVPESWVSLV

-951 SESESKRVFGDAL
+951 SDSESKRVFGDAL
-964 PSGLTLISS
+964 PSGLTLVHH

>member
-1 MTSPRFL
+1 MASPRFL

-17 TVVAFCEIT
+17 TVVAYCEIT
-26 DNLEQSNVTLFDID
+26 DNLEQSEVSLFDID
-40 QLIGPGEVV
+40 QLIAPGEVV

-61 ADGQISPSDL
+61 AVGQISPSDL
-71 ILPWES
+71 TLPWENEPVS
-77 VRTEG
+77 G
-82 DIDNVIVGEWARE
+82 DISNVIVGEWARE

-119 RSEILPW
+119 SSDILPW
-126 AGAADVEKVSPVT
+126 AGAQDVDKVSPVI
-139 ASASYLNHIRQSWNY
+139 ASASYLNHIRQAWNY

-181 TLEAAEQAGLGKI
+181 TLEAAQLAGLKKI

-208 ARHQHTAS
+208 ARHQQTAAD
-216 EELKTLPLILVCDV
+216 ELKELPLILVCDV

-240 EAKFDSDELALD
+240 EASFSSQDELALD

-274 AEQRFSQSKK
+274 AESRFNQSKK
-284 LNAANLTKLIQQT
+284 LTAASLTKLIQQT

-306 ANAPDEVKITMLG
+306 ASAPEEVKITMLG
-319 SGSKLLGGTKSV
+319 SGSKLLGGTKSIG
-331 QLSKQE
+331 LSKQE

-348 LSGFEEVPDKR
+348 LSDFSEVPDKR

-370 VADPAVSKHIAEF
+370 VADPAVSKHVAEF

-390 SYAALNRANKLNL
+390 ARAALGIEDDK
-403 ESNQDLESNQNLESN
+403 QN
-418 QYLEN
+418 
-423 GEGTEKPAIPVG
+423 AIPVG

-450 RITQL
+450 RVTTL
-455 LENWKGTPITVL
+455 LSDWRGAPVTVL

-505 LPEKN
+505 LQEKN

-544 KFNLLTSTHDSFGN
+544 RFNLLTSTHDTLTNN
-558 TNSGSNAS
+558 TA
-566 IQNGM
+566 IQNGV

-578 IFAPL
+578 LFAPL
-583 PPYIST
+583 PPYITT
-589 LESEGATLQANQ
+589 LEGEGAELQANQ

-617 TLKMECVSTEDDS
+617 TLKMECVSAED
-630 TENDSKR
+630 DSKR
-637 WKLEFEVRN
+637 WELEFEVRN
-646 QQADDQENSS
+646 KQTDDSEQVKL
-656 FHPNLEECKTLISR
+656 HPKLNECKELIAR
-670 IYSGNK
+670 LYSGNK
-676 KSAEGKE
+676 KSAESKE
-683 IKTLPKDLERKLGK
+683 IKTLAKDLEKKLGK
-697 REEWD
+697 RDEWD
-702 FATLRQLFD
+702 FTTLRQLFD
-711 AFSQGR
+711 TFAQGR

-734 GFSMRPGFGDPTDSW
+734 GFALRPGFGDPTDSW
-749 RIEQIWSLYQQSIQ
+749 RIEQVWGLYQQNIQ

-776 WRRVA
+776 WRRIA

-825 SASLENLD
+825 SASLEHLE

-840 ATWYLSKAM
+840 ATWFLSKAI
-849 NHNQFEQAHWWAL
+849 NHNQFEQAHWWAM

-870 LYGSQHNAIPREQI
+870 LYGSQHNVVPREQA

-890 LLELNWQKE
+890 LLEQNWQKE
-899 QMIAFAV
+899 PMIAFAA
-906 VMMCRKTGDRLFDVS
+906 VMICRKTGDRLFDIS
-921 DDYREQVRSKL
+921 DDYREQVLAKL
-932 KQSKVPESWISLV
+932 KQSKVPESWVSLV

-951 SESESKRVFGDAL
+951 SESESKRIFGDAL
-964 PSGLTLISS
+964 PSGLTLVNN

>member
-1 MTSPRFL
+1 MASPRFL

-17 TVVAFCEIT
+17 TVVAYCEIT
-26 DNLEQSNVTLFDID
+26 DNLEQSEVSLFDID

-61 ADGQISPSDL
+61 AVGQISPSDL
-71 ILPWES
+71 TLPWDNEP
-77 VRTEG
+77 VAG
-82 DIDNVIVGEWARE
+82 DINNVIVGEWARE

-119 RSEILPW
+119 NSDILPW
-126 AGAADVEKVSPVT
+126 AGAQDVDKVSPVI
-139 ASASYLNHIRQSWNY
+139 ASASYLNHIRQAWNY

-181 TLEAAEQAGLGKI
+181 TLEAAELAGLKKI

-208 ARHQHTAS
+208 ARHQQTAAD
-216 EELKTLPLILVCDV
+216 ELKDLPLILVCDV

-240 EAKFDSDELALD
+240 EAKFTHDDLALD

-274 AEQRFSQSKK
+274 AESRFSQNKK
-284 LNAANLTKLIQQT
+284 LTAASLTKLIQQT

-306 ANAPDEVKITMLG
+306 ANAPEEIKITMLG
-319 SGSKLLGGTKSV
+319 SGSKLLGGTKSIA
-331 QLSKQE
+331 LSKQE

-348 LSGFEEVPDKR
+348 LSDFSEVPDKR

-370 VADPAVSKHIAEF
+370 VADPAVSKHVAEF

-390 SYAALNRANKLNL
+390 SRAALGIEDDK
-403 ESNQDLESNQNLESN
+403 QN
-418 QYLEN
+418 
-423 GEGTEKPAIPVG
+423 AIPVG

-440 GVFNSELVTE
+440 GVFNSDLVTE
-450 RITQL
+450 RVTTL
-455 LENWKGTPITVL
+455 LSDWRGAPVTVL

-481 AFGKAR
+481 AFDKAR

-505 LPEKN
+505 LQEKN

-544 KFNLLTSTHDSFGN
+544 RFNLLTSTHDTLTNN
-558 TNSGSNAS
+558 TA
-566 IQNGM
+566 IQNGV

-578 IFAPL
+578 LFAPL
-583 PPYIST
+583 PPYITT
-589 LESEGATLQANQ
+589 LEGEGAELQANQ

-617 TLKMECVSTEDDS
+617 TLKMECVSAEDDK
-630 TENDSKR
+630 KR
-637 WKLEFEVRN
+637 WELEFEVRN
-646 QQADDQENSS
+646 KQADDGEEIQL
-656 FHPNLEECKTLISR
+656 HPRLNECKELIAR
-670 IYSGNK
+670 LYSGNK

-683 IKTLPKDLERKLGK
+683 IKTLAKDLEKKLGK
-697 REEWD
+697 RDEWD
-702 FATLRQLFD
+702 FTTLRQLFD
-711 AFSQGR
+711 TFAQGR

-734 GFSMRPGFGDPTDSW
+734 GFALRPGFGDPTDSW
-749 RIEQIWSLYQQSIQ
+749 RIEQVWGLYQQNIQ

-776 WRRVA
+776 WRRIA

-813 AQDMGYE
+813 AQEMGYE

-825 SASLENLD
+825 SASLEHLE

-840 ATWYLSKAM
+840 ATWFLSKAI
-849 NHNQFEQAHWWAL
+849 NQNQFEQAHWWAM

-870 LYGSQHNAIPREQI
+870 LYGSQHNVIPREQA

-890 LLELNWQKE
+890 LLEQNWLKE
-899 QMIAFAV
+899 PMIAFAA
-906 VMMCRKTGDRLFDVS
+906 VMICRKTGDRLFDIS
-921 DDYREQVRSKL
+921 DDYREQVLTKL
-932 KQSKVPESWISLV
+932 KQSKVPESWVSLV

-964 PSGLTLISS
+964 PSGLTLVHH

>member
-1 MTSPRFL
+1 MASPRFL

-17 TVVAFCEIT
+17 TVVAYCEIT
-26 DNLEQSNVTLFDID
+26 DNLEQSEVSLFDID

-61 ADGQISPSDL
+61 AVGQISPSDL
-71 ILPWES
+71 TLPWENEPVS
-77 VRTEG
+77 G
-82 DIDNVIVGEWARE
+82 DISNVIVGEWARE

-119 RSEILPW
+119 SSDILPW
-126 AGAADVEKVSPVT
+126 AGAQEVDKVSPVI
-139 ASASYLNHIRQSWNY
+139 ASASYLNHIRQAWNY

-181 TLEAAEQAGLGKI
+181 TLEAAQLAGLKKI

-208 ARHQHTAS
+208 ARHQQTAAD
-216 EELKTLPLILVCDV
+216 ELKELPLILVCDV

-240 EAKFDSDELALD
+240 EASFSSQDELALD
-252 RIGVGEHLML
+252 RVGVGEHLML

-274 AEQRFSQSKK
+274 AESRFNQSKK
-284 LNAANLTKLIQQT
+284 LTAASLTKLIQQT

-306 ANAPDEVKITMLG
+306 ASAPEEVKITMLG
-319 SGSKLLGGTKSV
+319 SGSKLLGGTKSIG
-331 QLSKQE
+331 LSKQE

-348 LSGFEEVPDKR
+348 LSDFSEVPDKR

-370 VADPAVSKHIAEF
+370 VADPAVSKHVAEF

-390 SYAALNRANKLNL
+390 ARAALGIEDDK
-403 ESNQDLESNQNLESN
+403 QN
-418 QYLEN
+418 
-423 GEGTEKPAIPVG
+423 AIPVG

-450 RITQL
+450 RVTTL
-455 LENWKGTPITVL
+455 LSDWRGAPVTVL

-505 LPEKN
+505 LQEKN

-544 KFNLLTSTHDSFGN
+544 RFNLLTSTHDTLTNN
-558 TNSGSNAS
+558 TA
-566 IQNGM
+566 IQNGV

-578 IFAPL
+578 LFAPL
-583 PPYIST
+583 PPYITT
-589 LESEGATLQANQ
+589 LEGEGAELQANQ

-617 TLKMECVSTEDDS
+617 TLKMECVSAED
-630 TENDSKR
+630 DSKR
-637 WKLEFEVRN
+637 WELEFEVRN
-646 QQADDQENSS
+646 KQTDDSEQVKL
-656 FHPNLEECKTLISR
+656 HPKLNECKELIAR
-670 IYSGNK
+670 LYSGNK
-676 KSAEGKE
+676 KSAESKE
-683 IKTLPKDLERKLGK
+683 IKTLAKDLEKKLGK
-697 REEWD
+697 RDEWD
-702 FATLRQLFD
+702 FTTLRQLFD
-711 AFSQGR
+711 TFAQGR

-734 GFSMRPGFGDPTDSW
+734 GFALRPGFGDPTDSW
-749 RIEQIWSLYQQSIQ
+749 RIEQVWGLYQQNIQ

-776 WRRVA
+776 WRRIA

-825 SASLENLD
+825 AASLEHLE

-840 ATWYLSKAM
+840 ATWFLSKAI
-849 NHNQFEQAHWWAL
+849 NQNQFEQAHWWAL

-870 LYGSQHNAIPREQI
+870 LYGSQHNVIPREQA

-890 LLELNWQKE
+890 LLEQNWQKE
-899 QMIAFAV
+899 PMIAFAA
-906 VMMCRKTGDRLFDVS
+906 VMICRKTGDRLFDIS
-921 DDYREQVRSKL
+921 DDYREQVLAKL

-951 SESESKRVFGDAL
+951 SESESKRIFGDAL
-964 PSGLTLISS
+964 PSGLTLVNN

>member
-1 MTSPRFL
+1 MASPRFL

-17 TVVAFCEIT
+17 TVVAYCEIT
-26 DNLEQSNVTLFDID
+26 DNLEQSEVSLFDID

-61 ADGQISPSDL
+61 AVGQISPSDL
-71 ILPWES
+71 TLPWENEPVS
-77 VRTEG
+77 G
-82 DIDNVIVGEWARE
+82 DISNVIVGEWARE

-119 RSEILPW
+119 SSDILPW
-126 AGAADVEKVSPVT
+126 AGAQDVDKVSPVI
-139 ASASYLNHIRQSWNY
+139 ASASYLNHIRQAWNY

-181 TLEAAEQAGLGKI
+181 TLEAAQLAGLKKI

-208 ARHQHTAS
+208 ARHQQTAAD
-216 EELKTLPLILVCDV
+216 ELKELPLILVCDV

-240 EAKFDSDELALD
+240 EASFSSQDELALD

-274 AEQRFSQSKK
+274 AERRFNQSKK
-284 LNAANLTKLIQQT
+284 LTAASLTKLIQQT

-306 ANAPDEVKITMLG
+306 ASAPEEVKITMLG
-319 SGSKLLGGTKSV
+319 SGSKLLGGTKSIG
-331 QLSKQE
+331 LSKQE

-348 LSGFEEVPDKR
+348 LSDFSEVPDKR

-370 VADPAVSKHIAEF
+370 VADPAVSKHVAEF

-390 SYAALNRANKLNL
+390 ARAALGIEDEK
-403 ESNQDLESNQNLESN
+403 QN
-418 QYLEN
+418 
-423 GEGTEKPAIPVG
+423 AIPVG

-450 RITQL
+450 RVTTL
-455 LENWKGTPITVL
+455 LSDWRGAPVTVL
-467 DNPHPDWSVALGAV
+467 DNPHPDCSVALGAV

-505 LPEKN
+505 LQEKN

-544 KFNLLTSTHDSFGN
+544 RFNLLTSTHDTLTNN
-558 TNSGSNAS
+558 TA
-566 IQNGM
+566 IQNGV

-578 IFAPL
+578 LFAPL
-583 PPYIST
+583 PPYITT
-589 LESEGATLQANQ
+589 LEGEGAELQANQ

-617 TLKMECVSTEDDS
+617 TLKMECVSAED
-630 TENDSKR
+630 DSKR
-637 WKLEFEVRN
+637 WELEFEVRN
-646 QQADDQENSS
+646 KQTDDSEQVKL
-656 FHPNLEECKTLISR
+656 HPKLNECKELIAR
-670 IYSGNK
+670 LYSGNK
-676 KSAEGKE
+676 KSAESKE
-683 IKTLPKDLERKLGK
+683 IKTLAKDLEKKLGK
-697 REEWD
+697 RDEWD
-702 FATLRQLFD
+702 FTTLRQLFD
-711 AFSQGR
+711 TFAQGR

-734 GFSMRPGFGDPTDSW
+734 GFALRPGFGDPTDSW
-749 RIEQIWSLYQQSIQ
+749 RIEQVWGLYQQNIQ

-776 WRRVA
+776 WRRIA

-825 SASLENLD
+825 AASLEHLE

-840 ATWYLSKAM
+840 ATWFLSKAI
-849 NHNQFEQAHWWAL
+849 NQNQFEQAHWWAL

-870 LYGSQHNAIPREQI
+870 LYGSQHNVIPREQA

-890 LLELNWQKE
+890 LLEQNWQKE
-899 QMIAFAV
+899 PMIAFAA
-906 VMMCRKTGDRLFDVS
+906 VMICRKTGDRLFDIS
-921 DDYREQVRSKL
+921 DDYREQVLAKL
-932 KQSKVPESWISLV
+932 KQSKVPESWVSLV

-951 SESESKRVFGDAL
+951 SESESKRIFGDAL
-964 PSGLTLISS
+964 PSGLTLVNN

>member
-1 MTSPRFL
+1 MASPRFL

-17 TVVAFCEIT
+17 TVVAYCEIT
-26 DNLEQSNVTLFDID
+26 DNLEQSEVSLFDID

-61 ADGQISPSDL
+61 AVGQISPSDL
-71 ILPWES
+71 TLPWENEPVS
-77 VRTEG
+77 G
-82 DIDNVIVGEWARE
+82 DISNVIVGEWARE

-119 RSEILPW
+119 SSDILPW
-126 AGAADVEKVSPVT
+126 AGAQDVDKVSPVI
-139 ASASYLNHIRQSWNY
+139 ASASYLNHIRQAWNY

-181 TLEAAEQAGLGKI
+181 TLEAAELAGLKKI

-208 ARHQHTAS
+208 ARHQQTAAD
-216 EELKTLPLILVCDV
+216 ELKELPLILVCDV

-240 EAKFDSDELALD
+240 EASFSSQDELALD

-274 AEQRFSQSKK
+274 AERRFNQSKK
-284 LNAANLTKLIQQT
+284 LTAASLTKLIQQT

-306 ANAPDEVKITMLG
+306 ASAPEEVKITMLG
-319 SGSKLLGGTKSV
+319 SGSKLLGGTKSIG
-331 QLSKQE
+331 LSKQE

-348 LSGFEEVPDKR
+348 LSDFSEVPDKR

-370 VADPAVSKHIAEF
+370 VADPAVSKHVAEF

-390 SYAALNRANKLNL
+390 ARAALGIEDDK
-403 ESNQDLESNQNLESN
+403 QN
-418 QYLEN
+418 
-423 GEGTEKPAIPVG
+423 AIPVG

-450 RITQL
+450 RVTTL
-455 LENWKGTPITVL
+455 LSDWRGAPVTVL

-505 LPEKN
+505 LQEKN

-544 KFNLLTSTHDSFGN
+544 RFNLLTSTHDTLTNN
-558 TNSGSNAS
+558 TA
-566 IQNGM
+566 IQNGV

-578 IFAPL
+578 LFAPL
-583 PPYIST
+583 PPYITT
-589 LESEGATLQANQ
+589 LEGEGAELQANQ

-617 TLKMECVSTEDDS
+617 TLKMECVSAED
-630 TENDSKR
+630 DSKR
-637 WKLEFEVRN
+637 WELEFEVRN
-646 QQADDQENSS
+646 KQTDDSEQVKL
-656 FHPNLEECKTLISR
+656 HPKLNECKELIAR
-670 IYSGNK
+670 LYSGNK
-676 KSAEGKE
+676 KSAESKE
-683 IKTLPKDLERKLGK
+683 IKTLAKDLEKKLGK
-697 REEWD
+697 RDEWD
-702 FATLRQLFD
+702 FTTLRQLFD
-711 AFSQGR
+711 TFAQGR

-734 GFSMRPGFGDPTDSW
+734 GFALRPGFGDPTDSW
-749 RIEQIWSLYQQSIQ
+749 RIEQVWDLYQQNIQ

-776 WRRVA
+776 WRRIA
-781 GGLSQEQQET
+781 GGLSQEQQEA

-825 SASLENLD
+825 SASLEHLE

-840 ATWYLSKAM
+840 ATWFLSKAI
-849 NHNQFEQAHWWAL
+849 NHNQFEQAHWWAM

-870 LYGSQHNAIPREQI
+870 LYGSQHNVVPREQA

-890 LLELNWQKE
+890 LLEQNWQKE
-899 QMIAFAV
+899 PMIAFAA
-906 VMMCRKTGDRLFDVS
+906 VMICRKTGDRLFDIS
-921 DDYREQVRSKL
+921 DDYREQVLAKL
-932 KQSKVPESWISLV
+932 KQSKVPESWVSLV

-951 SESESKRVFGDAL
+951 SESESKRIFGDAL
-964 PSGLTLISS
+964 PSGLTLVNN

>member
-1 MTSPRFL
+1 MASPRFL

-17 TVVAFCEIT
+17 TVVAYCEIT
-26 DNLEQSNVTLFDID
+26 DNLEQSQVSLFDID

-61 ADGQISPSDL
+61 AVGQISPSDL
-71 ILPWES
+71 TLPWENEPVS
-77 VRTEG
+77 G
-82 DIDNVIVGEWARE
+82 DISNVIVGEWARE

-119 RSEILPW
+119 SSDILPW
-126 AGAADVEKVSPVT
+126 AGAQDVDKVSPVI
-139 ASASYLNHIRQSWNY
+139 ASASYLNHIRQAWNY

-181 TLEAAEQAGLGKI
+181 TLEAAQLAGLKKI

-208 ARHQHTAS
+208 ARHQQTAAD
-216 EELKTLPLILVCDV
+216 ELKELPLILVCDV

-240 EAKFDSDELALD
+240 EASFSSQDELALD

-274 AEQRFSQSKK
+274 AESRLSQNKGEQSKK
-284 LNAANLTKLIQQT
+284 LTAASLTKLIQQT

-306 ANAPDEVKITMLG
+306 ASAPEEVKITMLG
-319 SGSKLLGGTKSV
+319 SGSKLLGGTKSIG
-331 QLSKQE
+331 LSKQE

-348 LSGFEEVPDKR
+348 LSDFSEVPDKR

-370 VADPAVSKHIAEF
+370 VADPAVSKHVAEF

-390 SYAALNRANKLNL
+390 ARAALGIEDDK
-403 ESNQDLESNQNLESN
+403 QN
-418 QYLEN
+418 
-423 GEGTEKPAIPVG
+423 AIPVG

-450 RITQL
+450 RVTTL
-455 LENWKGTPITVL
+455 LSDWRGAPVTVL

-505 LPEKN
+505 LQEKN

-544 KFNLLTSTHDSFGN
+544 RFNLLTSTHDTLTNN
-558 TNSGSNAS
+558 TA
-566 IQNGM
+566 IQNGV

-578 IFAPL
+578 LFAPL
-583 PPYIST
+583 PPYITT
-589 LESEGATLQANQ
+589 LEGEGAELQANQ

-617 TLKMECVSTEDDS
+617 TLKMECVSAED
-630 TENDSKR
+630 DSKR
-637 WKLEFEVRN
+637 WELEFEVRN
-646 QQADDQENSS
+646 KQTDDSEQVKL
-656 FHPNLEECKTLISR
+656 HPKLNECKELVAR
-670 IYSGNK
+670 LYSGNK
-676 KSAEGKE
+676 KSAESKE
-683 IKTLPKDLERKLGK
+683 IKTLAKDLEKKLGK
-697 REEWD
+697 RDEWD
-702 FATLRQLFD
+702 FTTLRQLFD
-711 AFSQGR
+711 TFAQGR

-734 GFSMRPGFGDPTDSW
+734 GFALRPGFGDPTDSW
-749 RIEQIWSLYQQSIQ
+749 RIEQVWGLYQQNIQ

-776 WRRVA
+776 WRRIA

-825 SASLENLD
+825 SASLEHLE

-840 ATWYLSKAM
+840 ATWFLSKAI
-849 NHNQFEQAHWWAL
+849 NHNQFEQAHWWAM

-870 LYGSQHNAIPREQI
+870 LYGSQHNVVPREQA

-890 LLELNWQKE
+890 LLEQNWQKE
-899 QMIAFAV
+899 PMIAFAA
-906 VMMCRKTGDRLFDVS
+906 VMICRKTGDRLFDIS
-921 DDYREQVRSKL
+921 DDYREQVLTKL
-932 KQSKVPESWISLV
+932 KQSKVPESWVSLV

-951 SESESKRVFGDAL
+951 SESESKRIFGDAL
-964 PSGLTLISS
+964 PSGLTLVNN

>member
-1 MTSPRFL
+1 MASPRFL

-17 TVVAFCEIT
+17 TVVAYCEIT
-26 DNLEQSNVTLFDID
+26 DNLEQSEVSLFDID

-61 ADGQISPSDL
+61 AVGQISPSDL
-71 ILPWES
+71 TLPWDNEP
-77 VRTEG
+77 VAG
-82 DIDNVIVGEWARE
+82 DINNVIVGEWARE

-119 RSEILPW
+119 NSDILPW
-126 AGAADVEKVSPVT
+126 AGAQDVDKVSPVI
-139 ASASYLNHIRQSWNY
+139 ASASYLNHIRQAWNY

-181 TLEAAEQAGLGKI
+181 TLEAAELAGLKKI

-208 ARHQHTAS
+208 ARHQQTAAD
-216 EELKTLPLILVCDV
+216 ELKDLPLILVCDV

-240 EAKFDSDELALD
+240 EAKFTNSDLALD

-274 AEQRFSQSKK
+274 AESRFSQNKK
-284 LNAANLTKLIQQT
+284 LTAASLTKLIQQT
-297 RKAKENLLS
+297 RKAKEKLLS
-306 ANAPDEVKITMLG
+306 ASAPDEVKITMLG
-319 SGSKLLGGTKSV
+319 SGSKLLGGTKSIA
-331 QLSKQE
+331 LSKQE

-348 LSGFEEVPDKR
+348 LSDFSEVPDKR

-370 VADPAVSKHIAEF
+370 VADPAVSKHVAEF

-390 SYAALNRANKLNL
+390 ARAALGIEDDK
-403 ESNQDLESNQNLESN
+403 QN
-418 QYLEN
+418 
-423 GEGTEKPAIPVG
+423 AIPVG

-440 GVFNSELVTE
+440 GVFNSDLVTE
-450 RITQL
+450 RVTTL
-455 LENWKGTPITVL
+455 LSDWRGAPVTVL

-505 LPEKN
+505 LQEKN

-544 KFNLLTSTHDSFGN
+544 RFNLLTSTHDTLTNN
-558 TNSGSNAS
+558 TA
-566 IQNGM
+566 IQNGV

-578 IFAPL
+578 LFAPL
-583 PPYIST
+583 PPYITT
-589 LESEGATLQANQ
+589 LEGEGAELQANQ

-617 TLKMECVSTEDDS
+617 TLKMECVSAED
-630 TENDSKR
+630 DSKR
-637 WKLEFEVRN
+637 WELEFEVRN
-646 QQADDQENSS
+646 KQTDDSEQVKL
-656 FHPNLEECKTLISR
+656 HPKLNECKELIAR
-670 IYSGNK
+670 LYSGNK

-683 IKTLPKDLERKLGK
+683 IKTLAKDLEKKLGK
-697 REEWD
+697 RDEWD
-702 FATLRQLFD
+702 FTTLRQLFD
-711 AFSQGR
+711 TFAQGR

-734 GFSMRPGFGDPTDSW
+734 GFALRPGFGDPTDSW
-749 RIEQIWSLYQQSIQ
+749 RIEQVWGLYQQNIQ

-776 WRRVA
+776 WRRIA

-813 AQDMGYE
+813 AQEMGYE

-825 SASLENLD
+825 SASLEHLE

-840 ATWYLSKAM
+840 ATWFLSKAI
-849 NHNQFEQAHWWAL
+849 NQNQFEQAHWWAM

-870 LYGSQHNAIPREQI
+870 LYGSQHNVIPREQA

-890 LLELNWQKE
+890 LLEQNWLKE
-899 QMIAFAV
+899 PMIAFAA
-906 VMMCRKTGDRLFDVS
+906 VMICRKTGDRLFDIS
-921 DDYREQVRSKL
+921 DDYREQVLTKL
-932 KQSKVPESWISLV
+932 KQSKVPESWVSLV

-964 PSGLTLISS
+964 PSGLTLVHH

>member
-1 MTSPRFL
+1 MASPRFL

-17 TVVAFCEIT
+17 TVVAYCEIT
-26 DNLEQSNVTLFDID
+26 DNLEQSEVSLFDID

-61 ADGQISPSDL
+61 AVGQISPSDL
-71 ILPWES
+71 TLPWENEPVS
-77 VRTEG
+77 G
-82 DIDNVIVGEWARE
+82 DISNVIVGEWARE

-119 RSEILPW
+119 SSDILPW
-126 AGAADVEKVSPVT
+126 AGAQDVDKVSPVI
-139 ASASYLNHIRQSWNY
+139 ASASYLNHIRQAWNY

-181 TLEAAEQAGLGKI
+181 TLEAAELAGLKKI

-208 ARHQHTAS
+208 ARHQQTAAD
-216 EELKTLPLILVCDV
+216 ELKELPLILVCDV

-240 EAKFDSDELALD
+240 EASFSSQDELALD

-274 AEQRFSQSKK
+274 AESRFNQSKK
-284 LNAANLTKLIQQT
+284 LTAASLTKLIQQT

-306 ANAPDEVKITMLG
+306 ASAPEEVKITMLG
-319 SGSKLLGGTKSV
+319 SGSKLLGGTKSIG
-331 QLSKQE
+331 LSKQE

-348 LSGFEEVPDKR
+348 LSDFSEVPDKR

-370 VADPAVSKHIAEF
+370 VADPAVSKHVAEF

-390 SYAALNRANKLNL
+390 ARAALGIEDDK
-403 ESNQDLESNQNLESN
+403 QN
-418 QYLEN
+418 
-423 GEGTEKPAIPVG
+423 AIPVG

-450 RITQL
+450 RVTTL
-455 LENWKGTPITVL
+455 LSDWRGAPVTVL

-505 LPEKN
+505 LQEKN

-544 KFNLLTSTHDSFGN
+544 RFNLLTSTHDTLTNN
-558 TNSGSNAS
+558 TA
-566 IQNGM
+566 IQNGV

-578 IFAPL
+578 LFAPL
-583 PPYIST
+583 PPYITT
-589 LESEGATLQANQ
+589 LEGEGAELQANQ

-617 TLKMECVSTEDDS
+617 TLKMECVSAED
-630 TENDSKR
+630 DSKR
-637 WKLEFEVRN
+637 WELEFEVRN
-646 QQADDQENSS
+646 KQTDDSEQVKL
-656 FHPNLEECKTLISR
+656 HPKLNECKELIAR
-670 IYSGNK
+670 LYSGNK
-676 KSAEGKE
+676 KSAESKE
-683 IKTLPKDLERKLGK
+683 IKTLAKDLEKKLGK
-697 REEWD
+697 RDEWD
-702 FATLRQLFD
+702 FTTLRQLFD
-711 AFSQGR
+711 TFAQGR

-734 GFSMRPGFGDPTDSW
+734 GFALRPGFGDPTDSW
-749 RIEQIWSLYQQSIQ
+749 RIEQVWGLYQQNIQ

-776 WRRVA
+776 WRRIA

-825 SASLENLD
+825 SASLEHLE

-840 ATWYLSKAM
+840 ATWFLSKAI
-849 NHNQFEQAHWWAL
+849 NHNQFEQAHWWAM

-870 LYGSQHNAIPREQI
+870 LYGSQHNVVPREQA

-890 LLELNWQKE
+890 LLEQNWQKE
-899 QMIAFAV
+899 PMIAFAA
-906 VMMCRKTGDRLFDVS
+906 VMICRKTGDRLFDIS
-921 DDYREQVRSKL
+921 DDYREQILAKL
-932 KQSKVPESWISLV
+932 KQSKVPESWVSLV

-951 SESESKRVFGDAL
+951 SESESKRIFGDAL
-964 PSGLTLISS
+964 PSGLTLVNN